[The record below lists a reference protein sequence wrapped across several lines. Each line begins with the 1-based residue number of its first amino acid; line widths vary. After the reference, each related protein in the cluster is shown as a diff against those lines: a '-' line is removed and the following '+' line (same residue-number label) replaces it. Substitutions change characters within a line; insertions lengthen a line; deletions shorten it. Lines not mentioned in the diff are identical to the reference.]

1 MVTFQLATDRPIA
14 VRIGLAV
21 AALVFL
27 MLAVSLVN
35 LYGLR
40 GMVRAVDSASHSA
53 EILASVNGATG
64 RVENFIATRDQESLS
79 QAEGMVA
86 AAIAGLSAIPVAE
99 AQSLKGSLERLAAA
113 IATLRAAS
121 LAMEGETENM
131 TAHYGRMREA
141 TLLVEQGIAD
151 GLKGVESRA
160 VEHAAQAGNIESAH
174 RILDTLRN
182 GERIITANVARV
194 LVTGDGAAATAARS
208 AGAALQ
214 PVVEQLRELMGA
226 PQERETLDQLATAL
240 AAASRAVEHLGEAPK
255 LQGDEALRH
264 LAVVGDVVERLET
277 MLADVEGQVAHDA
290 SDIQAATGLLHN
302 AAALSKRFAERVATL
317 EAQTLSFR
325 LSPSAEIASSV
336 GAILD
341 ELSRLSRVLPSSV
354 GLQAKATPLTVSDQI
369 AGYRAAFARFHQ
381 ASNALGG
388 ARDQVRNEAR
398 SAGLLVARFAGQAR
412 SDAVIHNDRSM
423 LATILAGTVAILL
436 AGAIAWST
444 SRFVA
449 QPIVALASVMRRL
462 AAGDLNAEIASA
474 GRGDEIGIMT
484 RAVRVFQ
491 ENALRIRVLEAEAEA
506 ERQQVQ
512 ASLERMVAERTDT
525 LHQQTEVL
533 EAQAVELIQ
542 ARNQAETANQAKSD
556 FVATVSH
563 ELRTPLTL
571 ILAPLEQLSA
581 ATTPPVDWRVQIERA
596 QRNAL
601 RLMNRVN
608 DILDFSK
615 AEAGK
620 FELCPTPIDLN
631 TVVGV
636 LAEDAAMVAEG
647 KGCTLTASIDPAL
660 GTVFL
665 DPRHFEKIL
674 LNLVSNAIKFTPA
687 GGTVHLAVTP
697 MDGER
702 FELAV
707 QDSGIG
713 IAPDKLPLLFQRF
726 SQIDNSATRHYSGT
740 GIGLALVKDLAEL
753 MGGEVGVNSES
764 GRGSCFFVRLPLGV
778 EQHTVPTE
786 ASPMHERSSP
796 STTNTIEQRHLRF
809 DDGRQGSH
817 NDRASTPG
825 TDDEQHPEHA
835 LRSKVLVVDD
845 SPEMLSYLSELL
857 HDDYTVATATDGEQA
872 WALLQLRPIDVV
884 VSDVMMPKLD
894 GFGLTARIKASAG
907 FAHLPVILVTA
918 RGGSEACVSGLE
930 SGADDYIAKP
940 FSPLELKARVR
951 AALRMSQVQTEL
963 HAKSRQAGMAEI
975 ATTVLHNVGNVLNSV
990 NVSAELVSSQMR
1002 SSKAQGLGKV
1012 AQLMSEHVHDLSDFL
1027 TNDHK
1032 GKMLPDYLLKLA
1044 KVVTE
1049 EQEGIIEELGQLTKG
1064 IDHIKT
1070 IVAAQQSY
1078 AVAVSIVETV
1088 PVAALI
1094 DDALR
1099 MSAGLLARR
1108 EVTVV
1113 KDLADLPLL
1122 PLDRHRVLLILVNLI
1137 NNAKQALDSV
1147 VDRSPCVTFSAFLAD
1162 GALRIT
1168 VADNG
1173 NGIEPEHLKRIFSH
1187 GFTTRKDGHGF
1198 GLHSCALAAQEMGGS
1213 LTVHSDGAGQGATF
1227 TLDIPLDASLSQR
1240 STPNRHVQ
1248 PVDDMPATHE

>member
-1 MVTFQLATDRPIA
+1 MLTFKSSTDRPIA

-27 MLAVSLVN
+27 MLVVSLVN

-86 AAIAGLSAIPVAE
+86 TAIAGLSAIPVAE

-113 IATLRAAS
+113 IAALRAAT
-121 LAMEGETENM
+121 LTMDGETENM

-141 TLLVEQGIAD
+141 TILVEQGIAD
-151 GLKGVESRA
+151 GLKGIDARA
-160 VEHAAQAGNIESAH
+160 AEHEARVSNIESAH
-174 RILDTLRN
+174 RILDILRD
-182 GERIITANVARV
+182 GERIIIVNVAKM
-194 LVTGDGAAATAARS
+194 LVSGDGAAVTAARN
-208 AGAALQ
+208 ACAALP
-214 PVVEQLRELMGA
+214 PVVEQLRELMEA
-226 PQERETLDQLATAL
+226 PQERETLDQLATAV
-240 AAASRAVEHLGEAPK
+240 AAVSKAVEHLGETPK
-255 LQGDEALRH
+255 LRGDEALRH
-264 LAVVGDVVERLET
+264 LAAVEDLVESLDV
-277 MLADVEGQVAHDA
+277 MLSEVDEHVSRDEN
-290 SDIQAATGLLHN
+290 DIQAATGLLHN

-325 LSPSAEIASSV
+325 LSPSAEVAGSV
-336 GAILD
+336 GEILD
-341 ELSRLSRVLPSSV
+341 ELSRLARVLPSSV

-369 AGYRAAFARFHQ
+369 AGYRAAFARFNQ
-381 ASNALGG
+381 ASNALSG

-412 SDAVIHNDRSM
+412 SDALIHNDRGM
-423 LATILAGTVAILL
+423 LATIVAGTVAILL

-444 SRFVA
+444 SRFIA

-462 AAGDLNAEIASA
+462 AAGDLNAKIASA
-474 GRGDEIGIMT
+474 ERGDEIGIMT

-512 ASLERMVAERTDT
+512 ASLERMVAERTDA
-525 LHQQTEVL
+525 LHHQTEVL
-533 EAQAVELIQ
+533 EAQAIELIQ

-581 ATTPPVDWRVQIERA
+581 ATTPPADWHVQVDRA

-620 FELCPTPIDLN
+620 FELCPMPVDLN
-631 TVVGV
+631 KTVGV

-647 KGCTLTASIDPAL
+647 KGCTLTCSIDPAL

-687 GGTVHLAVTP
+687 GGTVHLTVTAL
-697 MDGER
+697 DGER
-702 FELAV
+702 FEFAV

-740 GIGLALVKDLAEL
+740 GIGLALVKDLVEL
-753 MGGEVGVNSES
+753 MGGEVGVNSEP
-764 GRGSCFFVRLPLGV
+764 GQGSCFFVRLPLGA
-778 EQHTVPTE
+778 EQNTVPTE
-786 ASPMHERSSP
+786 VSNMFERSSP
-796 STTNTIEQRHLRF
+796 STASTTEQRHLRF
-809 DDGRQGSH
+809 DDGRLGIR
-817 NDRASTPG
+817 NDRAPMEEA
-825 TDDEQHPEHA
+825 DEQHPEHA

-845 SPEMLSYLSELL
+845 SPEMLGYLSELL
-857 HDDYTVATATDGEQA
+857 RDDYSVATATDGEQA
-872 WALLQLRPIDVV
+872 WALLQRRPIDVV

-894 GFGLTARIKASAG
+894 GFGLTARIKGSPG

-951 AALRMSQVQTEL
+951 AVLRMSQVQTEL
-963 HAKSRQAGMAEI
+963 NAKSRQAGMAEI

-1002 SSKAQGLGKV
+1002 TSKAQGLGKV
-1012 AQLMSEHVHDLSDFL
+1012 AQMMNEHVHDLSDFL
-1027 TNDHK
+1027 TKDHK

-1044 KVVTE
+1044 KVVAQ
-1049 EQEGIIEELGQLTKG
+1049 EQQGIIEELGQLTKG

-1088 PVAALI
+1088 PVAELI

-1099 MSAGLLARR
+1099 MSAGLLARQ

-1113 KDLADLPLL
+1113 KDIADLPLL
-1122 PLDRHRVLLILVNLI
+1122 PLDRHRMLLILVNLI
-1137 NNAKQALDSV
+1137 NNAKQALDGV
-1147 VDRSPCVTFSAFLAD
+1147 IDRSRCVTFSASLAD
-1162 GALRIT
+1162 GAVLRIT

-1173 NGIEPEHLKRIFSH
+1173 NGIAPEHLARIFSH

-1227 TLDIPLDASLSQR
+1227 ILDIPLDAPLSKR
-1240 STPNRHVQ
+1240 
-1248 PVDDMPATHE
+1248 

>member
-1 MVTFQLATDRPIA
+1 MLIFRSAGDRPIA

-86 AAIAGLSAIPVAE
+86 TAIAGLNAIPVVE

-113 IATLRAAS
+113 IAALRMATLT
-121 LAMEGETENM
+121 MDGETENM
-131 TAHYGRMREA
+131 TAHHGRMREA
-141 TLLVEQGIAD
+141 TILVEQGIAD
-151 GLKGVESRA
+151 GLKEVDSRA
-160 VEHAAQAGNIESAH
+160 ADHEARVDNIESAH
-174 RILDTLRN
+174 RILDILRN
-182 GERIITANVARV
+182 GEGIITANVAKM
-194 LVTGDGAAATAARS
+194 LVTGDKAAATGARN
-208 AGAALQ
+208 ACAALA
-214 PVVEQLRELMGA
+214 PVVEQLREAMA
-226 PQERETLDQLATAL
+226 SPQEVQALDQLAVAVAAVSL
-240 AAASRAVEHLGEAPK
+240 AVGHLDEAPK
-255 LQGDEALRH
+255 LRGGEALRH
-264 LAVVGDVVERLET
+264 LAEIGDVTERLDA
-277 MLADVEGQVAHDA
+277 MLAGVDEHVAHDA

-325 LSPSAEIASSV
+325 LSPSAEVASSV
-336 GAILD
+336 GDILD

-354 GLQAKATPLTVSDQI
+354 GLKAEARPLTVSDQI

-381 ASNALGG
+381 ASNALSD

-398 SAGLLVARFAGQAR
+398 SAGLLVARFAGEAR
-412 SDAVIHNDRSM
+412 SAALIHNDRGM

-444 SRFVA
+444 SRFIA

-484 RAVRVFQ
+484 SAVRVFQ
-491 ENALRIRVLEAEAEA
+491 ENAQRIQVLEAEAEA

-581 ATTPPVDWRVQIERA
+581 ATTPPADWHVQIDRA

-620 FELCPTPIDLN
+620 FELCPAPIDLN
-631 TVVGV
+631 RTVGV
-636 LAEDAAMVAEG
+636 LAEDAAMVAQG
-647 KGCTLTASIDPAL
+647 KGCTLTSSIDPSL

-687 GGTVHLAVTP
+687 GGTVHLAVTAL
-697 MDGER
+697 DGER
-702 FELAV
+702 FEFAV
-707 QDSGIG
+707 HDSGIG
-713 IAPDKLPLLFQRF
+713 IAADKLPLLFQRF

-753 MGGEVGVNSES
+753 MGGEVGVNSEP
-764 GRGSCFFVRLPLGV
+764 GRGSCFFVRLPLGT
-778 EQHTVPTE
+778 EPNAVPTE
-786 ASPMHERSSP
+786 TNDSHERSSP
-796 STTNTIEQRHLRF
+796 STTTTAEQRHLRF
-809 DDGRQGSH
+809 DDGHPGSLS
-817 NDRASTPG
+817 DRVWTEG
-825 TDDEQHPEHA
+825 EGDEQRPEHA
-835 LRSKVLVVDD
+835 LQSSVLVVDD

-857 HDDYTVATATDGEQA
+857 RADYNVATAVDGEQA
-872 WALLQLRPIDVV
+872 WALLQRRPIDVV

-907 FAHLPVILVTA
+907 FAHLPVILLTA

-940 FSPLELKARVR
+940 FSPLELQARIR
-951 AALRMSQVQTEL
+951 AVLRMSQVQAEL
-963 HAKSRQAGMAEI
+963 NAKSRQAGMAEI

-990 NVSAELVSSQMR
+990 NVSAELVSSLMR
-1002 SSKAQGLGKV
+1002 GSKAQGLGKV
-1012 AQLMSEHVHDLSDFL
+1012 AQLMNDHVHDLSDFL
-1027 TNDHK
+1027 TRDHK
-1032 GKMLPDYLLKLA
+1032 GKMLPSYLLKLA
-1044 KVVTE
+1044 EVVTA
-1049 EQEGIIEELGQLTKG
+1049 EQQGIIEELGQLTKG
-1064 IDHIKT
+1064 IDHIKN

-1078 AVAVSIVETV
+1078 AVAVSIVETMPV
-1088 PVAALI
+1088 PELI

-1099 MSAGLLARR
+1099 MSAGSLARQ

-1113 KDLADLPLL
+1113 KEIAELPLL
-1122 PLDRHRVLLILVNLI
+1122 SLDRHRMLLILVNLI
-1137 NNAKQALDSV
+1137 TNARQALNGV
-1147 VDRSPCVTFSAFLAD
+1147 IGRSPRITFSAFIAD
-1162 GALRIT
+1162 GPALRIT

-1173 NGIEPEHLKRIFSH
+1173 NGITPEHLTRIFSH

-1198 GLHSCALAAQEMGGS
+1198 GLHSCALAAREMGGS
-1213 LTVHSDGAGQGATF
+1213 LIVQSDGAGQGATF
-1227 TLDIPLDASLSQR
+1227 ILDIPLDAPPDKR
-1240 STPNRHVQ
+1240 
-1248 PVDDMPATHE
+1248 

>member
-1 MVTFQLATDRPIA
+1 MLTFKPATDRPIA

-40 GMVRAVDSASHSA
+40 SMVRAVDSASHSA
-53 EILASVNGATG
+53 EILASVNGATE

-86 AAIAGLSAIPVAE
+86 TAIAGLTAIPAAE
-99 AQSLKGSLERLAAA
+99 AQSLKGSLERLDGA
-113 IATLRAAS
+113 IGALRAAT
-121 LAMEGETENM
+121 LTMDGETENM

-141 TLLVEQGIAD
+141 TILVEQGIAD
-151 GLKGVESRA
+151 GLKGLDSRA
-160 VEHAAQAGNIESAH
+160 AEHEARVSNIESAH
-174 RILDTLRN
+174 RILDILRN
-182 GERIITANVARV
+182 GERIITTNVLKI
-194 LVTGDGAAATAARS
+194 LVTGDDAAATEARNAS
-208 AGAALQ
+208 AALS
-214 PVVEQLRELMGA
+214 PVVEQLREVMET
-226 PQERETLDQLATAL
+226 PQQRESLDQLATAV
-240 AAASRAVEHLGEAPK
+240 AASSMALEHLGQAPK
-255 LQGDEALRH
+255 RQGGEALRQ
-264 LAVVGDVVERLET
+264 LAAVEEVVERLEA
-277 MLADVEGQVAHDA
+277 LLGDLDRHIAHDA

-325 LSPSAEIASSV
+325 LSPSTEIADAV
-336 GAILD
+336 GNILS
-341 ELSRLSRVLPSSV
+341 ELSRLARVLPSSV

-381 ASNALGG
+381 ASNALSG

-412 SDAVIHNDRSM
+412 SDALVHNDRGM
-423 LATILAGTVAILL
+423 LATIIAGTVAILL

-581 ATTPPVDWRVQIERA
+581 APIPPADWRVQIDRA

-601 RLMNRVN
+601 RLMSRVN

-620 FELCPTPIDLN
+620 FELFPTAIDLSKA
-631 TVVGV
+631 VGV

-647 KGCTLTASIDPAL
+647 KGCTLTCSIDPAL

-697 MDGER
+697 IDGER

-740 GIGLALVKDLAEL
+740 GIGLALVKNLAEL
-753 MGGEVGVNSES
+753 MGGEVGVNSEL
-764 GRGSCFFVRLPLGV
+764 GRGSCFFVRLPLGAG
-778 EQHTVPTE
+778 QNTVPIE
-786 ASPMHERSSP
+786 ANTMMHERSSP
-796 STTNTIEQRHLRF
+796 STAEQRHLRF
-809 DDGRQGSH
+809 DDGRQGGRG
-817 NDRASTPG
+817 DQASTQG
-825 TDDEQHPEHA
+825 ADDEPHPEHA
-835 LRSKVLVVDD
+835 LRSRVLVVDD

-857 HDDYTVATATDGEQA
+857 QNDYIVATAADGEQA
-872 WALLQLRPIDVV
+872 WALLQCRPIDVV
-884 VSDVMMPKLD
+884 VSDVMMPQLD

-907 FAHLPVILVTA
+907 FAHLPVILLTA
-918 RGGSEACVSGLE
+918 RGGSDACVSGLE

-1002 SSKAQGLGKV
+1002 ASKAQGLGKV
-1012 AQLMSEHVHDLSDFL
+1012 AQLMNEHVNDLSDFL
-1027 TNDHK
+1027 TTDHK
-1032 GKMLPDYLLKLA
+1032 GKMLPDYLLNLA
-1044 KVVTE
+1044 KVVTT
-1049 EQEGIIEELGQLTKG
+1049 EQQNIIEELGRLTKG

-1078 AVAVSIVETV
+1078 AVNVSVVETV
-1088 PVAALI
+1088 PVPELI

-1099 MSAGLLARR
+1099 MSAGSLARQ

-1113 KDLADLPLL
+1113 KEIADLPLL
-1122 PLDRHRVLLILVNLI
+1122 SLDRHRVLLILVNLI
-1137 NNAKQALDSV
+1137 SNAKQALDGV
-1147 VDRSPCVTFSAFLAD
+1147 LDRSPSITFGASLAE
-1162 GALRIT
+1162 GPVLRIT

-1173 NGIEPEHLKRIFSH
+1173 NGITPEHLARIFSH
-1187 GFTTRKDGHGF
+1187 GFTTRQDGHGF

-1227 TLDIPLDASLSQR
+1227 TLDIPLDACAAQAMN
-1240 STPNRHVQ
+1240 TE
-1248 PVDDMPATHE
+1248 PAHPIGRR

>member
-1 MVTFQLATDRPIA
+1 MLTFRLSTDRPIA

-27 MLAVSLVN
+27 MLVVSLVN

-86 AAIAGLSAIPVAE
+86 TAIAGLTAIPVAE

-113 IATLRAAS
+113 IAALRAAT
-121 LAMEGETENM
+121 LTMDGETKNM

-141 TLLVEQGIAD
+141 TILVEQGIAD
-151 GLKGVESRA
+151 GLKGIDSRA
-160 VEHAAQAGNIESAH
+160 AEHEARVSRIESAH
-174 RILDTLRN
+174 RILDILRD
-182 GERIITANVARV
+182 GERIIIANVAKM
-194 LVTGDGAAATAARS
+194 LVSGDGAAFTAARNTC
-208 AGAALQ
+208 AALP
-214 PVVEQLRELMGA
+214 PVVEQLRELMEA
-226 PQERETLDQLATAL
+226 PQERETLDQLATAV
-240 AAASRAVEHLGEAPK
+240 AAVSQAVEHFGEAPK
-255 LQGDEALRH
+255 LWGDVALRH
-264 LAVVGDVVERLET
+264 LAAVEDVIERLDAILGEVDE
-277 MLADVEGQVAHDA
+277 DVSRDA
-290 SDIQAATGLLHN
+290 NDIQAATGLLHN

-317 EAQTLSFR
+317 EAQTLLFR
-325 LSPSAEIASSV
+325 LSPSAEVAGSV
-336 GAILD
+336 GEILD

-354 GLQAKATPLTVSDQI
+354 SLQAKAIPLTVSDQI

-381 ASNALGG
+381 ASNALSG

-412 SDAVIHNDRSM
+412 SGALVHNDRGM
-423 LATILAGTVAILL
+423 LATIVAGTVAILL

-462 AAGDLNAEIASA
+462 AAGDLNAEIARA

-512 ASLERMVAERTDT
+512 ASLERMVAERTDA

-533 EAQAVELIQ
+533 EAQAIELIQ

-581 ATTPPVDWRVQIERA
+581 ATIPPADWHVQVDRA

-631 TVVGV
+631 KVVGV

-647 KGCTLTASIDPAL
+647 KGCTLTCSIDPAL

-687 GGTVHLAVTP
+687 GGTVHLAVTAL
-697 MDGER
+697 DGER

-740 GIGLALVKDLAEL
+740 GIGLALVKDLVEL
-753 MGGEVGVNSES
+753 MGGEVGVNSEP
-764 GRGSCFFVRLPLGV
+764 GQGSCFFVRLPLGT
-778 EQHTVPTE
+778 EQDTVPTE
-786 ASPMHERSSP
+786 TSDMHERSSP
-796 STTNTIEQRHLRF
+796 STASTTEQRHLCF
-809 DDGRQGSH
+809 DDGRLGSR
-817 NDRASTPG
+817 NDQASTQG
-825 TDDEQHPEHA
+825 ADDEQHPEHA

-845 SPEMLSYLSELL
+845 SPEMLGYLSELL
-857 HDDYTVATATDGEQA
+857 RDDYSVATAVDGEQA
-872 WALLQLRPIDVV
+872 WALLQRRPIDVV

-930 SGADDYIAKP
+930 SGADDYVAKP
-940 FSPLELKARVR
+940 FSPLELKARIR

-963 HAKSRQAGMAEI
+963 NAKSRQAGMAEI

-1002 SSKAQGLGKV
+1002 TSKAQGLGKV
-1012 AQLMSEHVHDLSDFL
+1012 AQLLSEHVHDLSDFL
-1027 TNDHK
+1027 TRDHK

-1044 KVVTE
+1044 KVVTA
-1049 EQEGIIEELGQLTKG
+1049 EQQGIIEELGQLTKG

-1088 PVAALI
+1088 PVAELI

-1099 MSAGLLARR
+1099 MSAGLLTRE

-1113 KDLADLPLL
+1113 KDIDDLPLL
-1122 PLDRHRVLLILVNLI
+1122 PLDRHRMLLILVNLI
-1137 NNAKQALDSV
+1137 NNAKQALDGV
-1147 VDRSPCVTFSAFLAD
+1147 IDRSRCVTFSASLAD
-1162 GALRIT
+1162 GAVLRIA

-1173 NGIEPEHLKRIFSH
+1173 NGIAPEHLALIFSH

-1213 LTVHSDGAGQGATF
+1213 LSVRSDGVGQGATF
-1227 TLDIPLDASLSQR
+1227 ILDIPLDAPLSKR
-1240 STPNRHVQ
+1240 
-1248 PVDDMPATHE
+1248 

>member
-1 MVTFQLATDRPIA
+1 MLTFKPTTDRPIA

-27 MLAVSLVN
+27 MLTVSLVN

-86 AAIAGLSAIPVAE
+86 TAIAGLTAIPVAE

-113 IATLRAAS
+113 IATLGAAS
-121 LAMEGETENM
+121 LAMDGETENM

-141 TLLVEQGIAD
+141 TILVEQGIAD
-151 GLKGVESRA
+151 GLKGLDSRA
-160 VEHAAQAGNIESAH
+160 DDHEARVSNIESAH
-174 RILDTLRN
+174 RILDILRN
-182 GERIITANVARV
+182 GERIITANVAKM
-194 LVTGDGAAATAARS
+194 LASGDEASATAARN
-208 AGAALQ
+208 ACAALQ
-214 PVVEQLRELMGA
+214 PVVEQLREVMGA
-226 PQERETLDQLATAL
+226 PQEREALEQLATAL
-240 AAASRAVEHLGEAPK
+240 AAASLSVEHLGEAPK
-255 LQGDEALRH
+255 LRGGEALRH
-264 LAVVGDVVERLET
+264 LAAVGDMAERLEI
-277 MLADVEGQVAHDA
+277 MLGDTDGQVAHDA
-290 SDIQAATGLLHN
+290 SDIQAATGLLQN

-325 LSPSAEIASSV
+325 LSPSAEIANSV

-341 ELSRLSRVLPSSV
+341 ELSRLSRVLPSSA
-354 GLQAKATPLTVSDQI
+354 GLQSRATSLTVTDQI

-381 ASNALGG
+381 ASNALSG

-398 SAGLLVARFAGQAR
+398 SAGLLVARFAGEAR
-412 SDAVIHNDRSM
+412 SDALVHNDRGM
-423 LATILAGTVAILL
+423 LATIVAGTVAILL

-462 AAGDLNAEIASA
+462 AAGDLNAEIARA

-525 LHQQTEVL
+525 LHHQTEVL
-533 EAQAVELIQ
+533 EAQAIELIQ

-581 ATTPPVDWRVQIERA
+581 AAIPPADWHAQVERA

-620 FELCPTPIDLN
+620 FELCPAPIDLN
-631 TVVGV
+631 KMVGV

-647 KGCTLTASIDPAL
+647 KGCTLTCSIDPAL

-687 GGTVHLAVTP
+687 GGTVHLTVTP
-697 MDGER
+697 LDGER

-740 GIGLALVKDLAEL
+740 GIGLALVKDLVEL
-753 MGGEVGVNSES
+753 MGGEVGVNSEP
-764 GRGSCFFVRLPLGV
+764 GRGSCFFVRLPLGA
-778 EQHTVPTE
+778 EQNILPAE
-786 ASPMHERSSP
+786 ASTMHERSSL
-796 STTNTIEQRHLRF
+796 STASTAEQRHLRF
-809 DDGRQGSH
+809 DDGRHGSGD
-817 NDRASTPG
+817 DRASMEVPDG
-825 TDDEQHPEHA
+825 QHPERASHS
-835 LRSKVLVVDD
+835 RVLVVDD
-845 SPEMLSYLSELL
+845 SPEMLSYLGELL
-857 HDDYTVATATDGEQA
+857 QNDYIVATATDGEQA
-872 WALLQLRPIDVV
+872 WALLQRRPIDVV
-884 VSDVMMPKLD
+884 LSDVMMPKLD

-907 FAHLPVILVTA
+907 FAHLPVILLTA
-918 RGGSEACVSGLE
+918 RGGAEACVSGLE

-940 FSPLELKARVR
+940 FSPLELKARIR
-951 AALRMSQVQTEL
+951 AALRMSQVQAEL
-963 HAKSRQAGMAEI
+963 QAKSRQAGMAEI

-990 NVSAELVSSQMR
+990 NVSAELVSSLMR
-1002 SSKAQGLGKV
+1002 TSKAQGLGKV
-1012 AQLMSEHVHDLSDFL
+1012 AQLMNEHIHDLSDFL
-1027 TNDHK
+1027 TKDHK
-1032 GKMLPDYLLKLA
+1032 GKMLPDYLRKLA
-1044 KVVTE
+1044 EVVTA
-1049 EQEGIIEELGQLTKG
+1049 EQQGIIEELGQLTKG

-1078 AVAVSIVETV
+1078 AVAVSVVETV
-1088 PVAALI
+1088 PVAELI

-1099 MSAGLLARR
+1099 MSAGSLERQGVA
-1108 EVTVV
+1108 VV
-1113 KDLADLPLL
+1113 KEVADLPLL
-1122 PLDRHRVLLILVNLI
+1122 SLDRHRMLLILVNLI
-1137 NNAKQALDSV
+1137 RNAKQALGGV
-1147 VDRSPCVTFSAFLAD
+1147 IDRSPCITFSAALTD
-1162 GALRIT
+1162 GPVLRIT

-1173 NGIEPEHLKRIFSH
+1173 NGIAPEHLTRIFSH

-1213 LTVHSDGAGQGATF
+1213 LSVHSDGTGQGATF
-1227 TLDIPLDASLSQR
+1227 TLDVPLDAPLGK
-1240 STPNRHVQ
+1240 
-1248 PVDDMPATHE
+1248 

>member
-1 MVTFQLATDRPIA
+1 MLTFKSSTDRPIA

-27 MLAVSLVN
+27 MLVVSLVN

-86 AAIAGLSAIPVAE
+86 TAIAGLTAIAVEE

-113 IATLRAAS
+113 IAALRAAT
-121 LAMEGETENM
+121 LTMDGETENM

-141 TLLVEQGIAD
+141 TILVEQGIAD
-151 GLKGVESRA
+151 GLKGIDSRA
-160 VEHAAQAGNIESAH
+160 AEHEARVSRIETAH
-174 RILDTLRN
+174 RILDILRD
-182 GERIITANVARV
+182 GERIIIANVAKM
-194 LVTGDGAAATAARS
+194 LVSGDGAAFTAARNTC
-208 AGAALQ
+208 AALP
-214 PVVEQLRELMGA
+214 PVIEQLRELMEA
-226 PQERETLDQLATAL
+226 PQERETLDQLATAV
-240 AAASRAVEHLGEAPK
+240 AAVSQAVEHFGEAPK
-255 LQGDEALRH
+255 LWGDEALRH
-264 LAVVGDVVERLET
+264 LAAVEDVVERLDA
-277 MLADVEGQVAHDA
+277 MLGEVDEDVSRDA
-290 SDIQAATGLLHN
+290 NDIQAATGLLHN

-325 LSPSAEIASSV
+325 LSPSAEVAGSI
-336 GAILD
+336 GEILD

-354 GLQAKATPLTVSDQI
+354 GLQAKAIPLTVSDQI

-381 ASNALGG
+381 ASNALSG

-412 SDAVIHNDRSM
+412 SGALIHNDRGM
-423 LATILAGTVAILL
+423 FATIVAGTVAILL

-542 ARNQAETANQAKSD
+542 ARNQAEAANQAKSD

-581 ATTPPVDWRVQIERA
+581 ATIPPADWHVQVDRA

-631 TVVGV
+631 KLVGV

-647 KGCTLTASIDPAL
+647 KGCTLTCSIDPAL

-687 GGTVHLAVTP
+687 GGTVHLAVTAL
-697 MDGER
+697 DGER

-707 QDSGIG
+707 HDSGIG

-740 GIGLALVKDLAEL
+740 GIGLALVKDLVEL
-753 MGGEVGVNSES
+753 MGGEVGVNSEP
-764 GRGSCFFVRLPLGV
+764 GQGSCFFVRLPLGT
-778 EQHTVPTE
+778 EQSTVPTE
-786 ASPMHERSSP
+786 ASNMHELTSP
-796 STTNTIEQRHLRF
+796 STTSTTEQRHLRF
-809 DDGRQGSH
+809 DDGRLGIR
-817 NDRASTPG
+817 NDRAPMEEA
-825 TDDEQHPEHA
+825 DEQHPEHA

-845 SPEMLSYLSELL
+845 SPEMLGYLSELL
-857 HDDYTVATATDGEQA
+857 HDDYSVATAVDGEQA
-872 WALLQLRPIDVV
+872 WAVLQRRPIDVV

-1002 SSKAQGLGKV
+1002 TSKAQGLGKV
-1012 AQLMSEHVHDLSDFL
+1012 AQLLSEHVHDLSDFL
-1027 TNDHK
+1027 TRDHK

-1044 KVVTE
+1044 KMVTA
-1049 EQEGIIEELGQLTKG
+1049 EQQGIIEELGQLTKG

-1088 PVAALI
+1088 PVAELI

-1099 MSAGLLARR
+1099 MSAGLLARE

-1113 KDLADLPLL
+1113 KEIDDLPLL
-1122 PLDRHRVLLILVNLI
+1122 PLDRHRMLLILVNLI
-1137 NNAKQALDSV
+1137 NNAKQALDGV
-1147 VDRSPCVTFSAFLAD
+1147 IDRSRCVTFGASLAD
-1162 GALRIT
+1162 GAVLRIT

-1173 NGIEPEHLKRIFSH
+1173 NGIAPEHLTLIFSH

-1213 LTVHSDGAGQGATF
+1213 LSVRSDGVGQGATF
-1227 TLDIPLDASLSQR
+1227 TLDIPLDAPLSKR
-1240 STPNRHVQ
+1240 
-1248 PVDDMPATHE
+1248 

>member
-1 MVTFQLATDRPIA
+1 MLTFRPTTDRPIA

-40 GMVRAVDSASHSA
+40 GMVRSVDSASHSA
-53 EILASVNGATG
+53 EILASVNGATE

-86 AAIAGLSAIPVAE
+86 TAIAGLTAIAVAE
-99 AQSLKGSLERLAAA
+99 AQSLKGGLDRLAAA
-113 IATLRAAS
+113 IAALRAAT
-121 LAMEGETENM
+121 LTMDGETENM

-141 TLLVEQGIAD
+141 TILVEQGIAD
-151 GLKGVESRA
+151 GLKGLDARTA
-160 VEHAAQAGNIESAH
+160 EHQAQVSNIEGAH
-174 RILDTLRN
+174 RILDILRN
-182 GERIITANVARV
+182 GERIIIANVAKM
-194 LVTGDGAAATAARS
+194 LVTGDGAAAARN
-208 AGAALQ
+208 ACAALP
-214 PVVEQLRELMGA
+214 PVVEQLREVMGE
-226 PQERETLDQLATAL
+226 PQEREPLDQLATAVV
-240 AAASRAVEHLGEAPK
+240 ATCVTVEHLGEAPK
-255 LQGDEALRH
+255 LRGGEALRQ
-264 LAVVGDVVERLET
+264 LAVVGDVVEHLEA
-277 MLADVEGQVAHDA
+277 MLSEVDGRVAHDA
-290 SDIQAATGLLHN
+290 SDIHAATGLLHN

-325 LSPSAEIASSV
+325 LSPSAEVASSV
-336 GAILD
+336 GHILD
-341 ELSRLSRVLPSSV
+341 ELSRLARVLPSSV
-354 GLQAKATPLTVSDQI
+354 GPQAKATPLTVSDQI

-381 ASNALGG
+381 ASNALSD
-388 ARDQVRNEAR
+388 ARDQVRDEAR
-398 SAGLLVARFAGQAR
+398 SAGQLVARFAGEAR
-412 SDAVIHNDRSM
+412 SDALVHNDRGM
-423 LATILAGTVAILL
+423 LATIIAGTVAILL

-444 SRFVA
+444 SRFIA

-581 ATTPPVDWRVQIERA
+581 ATIPPADWHVQIDRA

-620 FELCPTPIDLN
+620 FEVCPAPIDLN
-631 TVVGV
+631 KMVGV

-647 KGCTLTASIDPAL
+647 KGCTLTSSIDPAL

-674 LNLVSNAIKFTPA
+674 LNLVSNAIKFTSA
-687 GGTVHLAVTP
+687 GGTVHLAVTLI
-697 MDGER
+697 DGER

-753 MGGEVGVNSES
+753 MGGEVGVNSEP
-764 GRGSCFFVRLPLGV
+764 GRGSCFFVRLPLGA
-778 EQHTVPTE
+778 EQNTVPSE
-786 ASPMHERSSP
+786 ASNMQERSSS
-796 STTNTIEQRHLRF
+796 STTSTIEQRHLRF
-809 DDGRQGSH
+809 DDGHQGSR
-817 NDRASTPG
+817 NDQVVTQGAG
-825 TDDEQHPEHA
+825 DEQHPEHA
-835 LRSKVLVVDD
+835 LRSRVLVVDD
-845 SPEMLSYLSELL
+845 SPEMLSYLRELL
-857 HDDYTVATATDGEQA
+857 QNDYIVATAVDGEQA
-872 WALLQLRPIDVV
+872 WALLQRRPIDVV

-940 FSPLELKARVR
+940 FSPLELMARVR
-951 AALRMSQVQTEL
+951 AALRMSHVQTEL

-990 NVSAELVSSQMR
+990 NVSAELVSSLMR
-1002 SSKAQGLGKV
+1002 TSKAQGLGKV
-1012 AQLMSEHVHDLSDFL
+1012 AQMMNEHVHDLSDFL
-1027 TNDHK
+1027 TTDHK
-1032 GKMLPDYLLKLA
+1032 GKMLPGYLLKLA
-1044 KVVTE
+1044 EVVAI
-1049 EQEGIIEELGQLTKG
+1049 EQQGIIEELGQLTKG

-1088 PVAALI
+1088 PVPELI

-1099 MSAGLLARR
+1099 MSAGSLARQ

-1113 KDLADLPLL
+1113 KDIADLPLL
-1122 PLDRHRVLLILVNLI
+1122 PLDRHRMLLILVNLI
-1137 NNAKQALDSV
+1137 RNAKQAMNGV
-1147 VDRSPCVTFSAFLAD
+1147 IDRSPCITFSALLAD
-1162 GALRIT
+1162 GPALRIT
-1168 VADNG
+1168 VTDNG
-1173 NGIEPEHLKRIFSH
+1173 NGIAPEHLARLFSH

-1227 TLDIPLDASLSQR
+1227 ILDVPLDGPQ
-1240 STPNRHVQ
+1240 TQ
-1248 PVDDMPATHE
+1248 

>member
-1 MVTFQLATDRPIA
+1 MLTFKPARDRPIA

-27 MLAVSLVN
+27 MLAVSVVN

-64 RVENFIATRDQESLS
+64 RVENFIATRDQESLL
-79 QAEGMVA
+79 QAEGLVA
-86 AAIAGLSAIPVAE
+86 TAIAGLTAIPQTE

-113 IATLRAAS
+113 ITALRAAT
-121 LAMEGETENM
+121 LTMDGETENM

-141 TLLVEQGIAD
+141 TVLIEQGVAD
-151 GLKGVESRA
+151 GLKGLDSRA
-160 VEHAAQAGNIESAH
+160 DDHETRRSNIESAH
-174 RILDTLRN
+174 RILDILRD
-182 GERIITANVARV
+182 GERIIITDVARM
-194 LVTGDGAAATAARS
+194 LASGDGTAATAARN
-208 AGAALQ
+208 ACAALP
-214 PVVEQLRELMGA
+214 PVVEQLRELMRT
-226 PQERETLDQLATAL
+226 PQESEALDRL
-240 AAASRAVEHLGEAPK
+240 AAAIAAASLAVEHLDEAPR
-255 LQGDEALRH
+255 LRGAEALRH
-264 LAVVGDVVERLET
+264 LAAVGDVVERLET
-277 MLADVEGQVAHDA
+277 MLGEVDERVSHDA
-290 SDIQAATGLLHN
+290 NDIQAATGLLHN
-302 AAALSKRFAERVATL
+302 AATLSKRFAERVATL

-325 LSPSAEIASSV
+325 LAPSAEVAGAV
-336 GAILD
+336 GNILD

-354 GLQAKATPLTVSDQI
+354 GQAKATSLTVSEQI

-381 ASNALGG
+381 ASNALSD

-398 SAGLLVARFAGQAR
+398 SAGLLVARFAGEAR
-412 SDAVIHNDRSM
+412 SDAQVHKDRGI
-423 LATILAGTVAILL
+423 LATVVAGAVAILL
-436 AGAIAWST
+436 AGAIAWSS

-462 AAGDLNAEIASA
+462 AAGDLNAEIANA

-525 LHQQTEVL
+525 LHQQTEML
-533 EAQAVELIQ
+533 EAQAIELIQ
-542 ARNQAETANQAKSD
+542 ARNQAEAANQAKSD

-581 ATTPPVDWRVQIERA
+581 ATTVPSDWRVQIDRA

-620 FELCPTPIDLN
+620 FDVCPAPIDLN
-631 TVVGV
+631 KAVGV
-636 LAEDAAMVAEG
+636 LAEDAAMVAES
-647 KGCTLTASIDPAL
+647 KGCTLTWSIDPAL
-660 GTVFL
+660 VTVYL

-687 GGTVHLAVTP
+687 GGTVHVAATALE
-697 MDGER
+697 GER

-707 QDSGIG
+707 HDSGIG
-713 IAPDKLPLLFQRF
+713 IAPDKLALLFQRF

-753 MGGEVGVNSES
+753 MGGEVGVNSEP
-764 GRGSCFFVRLPLGV
+764 GRGSCFFVRLPLGA
-778 EQHTVPTE
+778 EQNTVPSE
-786 ASPMHERSSP
+786 ASNEREPSS
-796 STTNTIEQRHLRF
+796 SSATTTTEQRHLRF
-809 DDGRQGSH
+809 DDGRHVSS
-817 NDRASTPG
+817 NDRAWAQG
-825 TDDEQHPEHA
+825 ADAEQSSEHA
-835 LRSKVLVVDD
+835 AQSRVLVVDD
-845 SPEMLSYLSELL
+845 SPEMLGYLSELL
-857 HDDYTVATATDGEQA
+857 HKDYFVATATDGEQA
-872 WALLQLRPIDVV
+872 WALLQHRPIDVIL
-884 VSDVMMPKLD
+884 SDVMMPKLD

-907 FAHLPVILVTA
+907 FAHLPVILLTA

-940 FSPLELKARVR
+940 FSPLELKARIR

-963 HAKSRQAGMAEI
+963 QAKSRQAGMAEI
-975 ATTVLHNVGNVLNSV
+975 ATAVLHNVGNVLNSV
-990 NVSAELVSSQMR
+990 NVSAETVSRQMR
-1002 SSKAQGLGKV
+1002 ASKAQGLGKV
-1012 AQLMSEHVHDLSDFL
+1012 AQLINEHADDLSDFL
-1027 TNDHK
+1027 TGDHK
-1032 GKMLPDYLLKLA
+1032 GKMLPGYLLKLA
-1044 KVVTE
+1044 EVVTA
-1049 EQEGIIEELGQLTKG
+1049 EQQGIIEELGQLTKG

-1070 IVAAQQSY
+1070 VVAAQQSH
-1078 AVAVSIVETV
+1078 AVAVSIVEAV
-1088 PVAALI
+1088 PVPELI

-1099 MSAGLLARR
+1099 MSAGSQEL
-1108 EVTVV
+1108 TVI
-1113 KDLADLPLL
+1113 KEITDLPLL
-1122 PLDRHRVLLILVNLI
+1122 LLDRHRVLLILVNLI
-1137 NNAKQALDSV
+1137 RNARQALESV
-1147 VDRSPCVTFSAFLAD
+1147 KDRSPSITFGAFLAD
-1162 GALRIT
+1162 GPVLRIT
-1168 VADNG
+1168 VTDNG
-1173 NGIEPEHLKRIFSH
+1173 NGIEPEYLKRIFTH

-1198 GLHSCALAAQEMGGS
+1198 GLHSCALAAQEMGGC
-1213 LTVHSDGAGQGATF
+1213 LTVHSDGGGQGATF
-1227 TLDIPLDASLSQR
+1227 TLDIPLEAPRDKG
-1240 STPNRHVQ
+1240 
-1248 PVDDMPATHE
+1248 

>member
-1 MVTFQLATDRPIA
+1 MLIFKSAGGRPIA

-86 AAIAGLSAIPVAE
+86 TAIAGLNAIPVVE

-113 IATLRAAS
+113 IAALRTATLT
-121 LAMEGETENM
+121 MDGETENM
-131 TAHYGRMREA
+131 TAHHGRMREA
-141 TLLVEQGIAD
+141 TILVEQGIAD
-151 GLKGVESRA
+151 GLKEVDSRA
-160 VEHAAQAGNIESAH
+160 ADHEARVDNIESAH
-174 RILDTLRN
+174 RILDILRN
-182 GERIITANVARV
+182 GEGIITANVANM
-194 LVTGDGAAATAARS
+194 LVTGDKAAATAARN
-208 AGAALQ
+208 ACAALA
-214 PVVEQLRELMGA
+214 PVVEQLREAMA
-226 PQERETLDQLATAL
+226 SPQEAQALDQLAAAVAAVSL
-240 AAASRAVEHLGEAPK
+240 AVGHLDEAPK
-255 LQGDEALRH
+255 LRGGEALRH
-264 LAVVGDVVERLET
+264 LAEIGDVTERLDA
-277 MLADVEGQVAHDA
+277 MLADVDEHVAHDA

-325 LSPSAEIASSV
+325 LSPSAEVASSV
-336 GAILD
+336 GDILD

-354 GLQAKATPLTVSDQI
+354 GLKAEARPLTVSDQI

-381 ASNALGG
+381 ASNALSD

-398 SAGLLVARFAGQAR
+398 SAGLLVARFAGEAR
-412 SDAVIHNDRSM
+412 SAALIHNDRGM

-444 SRFVA
+444 SRFIA

-484 RAVRVFQ
+484 SAVRVFQ
-491 ENALRIRVLEAEAEA
+491 ENAQRIQVLEAEAEA

-581 ATTPPVDWRVQIERA
+581 ATTPPADWHVQIDRA

-620 FELCPTPIDLN
+620 FELCPAPIDLN
-631 TVVGV
+631 RTVGV
-636 LAEDAAMVAEG
+636 LAEDAAMVAQG
-647 KGCTLTASIDPAL
+647 KGCTLTSSIDPSL

-687 GGTVHLAVTP
+687 GGTVHLAVTAL
-697 MDGER
+697 DGER
-702 FELAV
+702 FEFAV
-707 QDSGIG
+707 HDSGIG
-713 IAPDKLPLLFQRF
+713 IAADKLPLLFQRF

-753 MGGEVGVNSES
+753 MGGEVGVNSEP
-764 GRGSCFFVRLPLGV
+764 GRGSCFFVRLPLGT
-778 EQHTVPTE
+778 EPNTVPTE
-786 ASPMHERSSP
+786 TNDSHERSSP
-796 STTNTIEQRHLRF
+796 STTTTAEQRHLRF
-809 DDGRQGSH
+809 DDGHPGSRS
-817 NDRASTPG
+817 DRAWTEG
-825 TDDEQHPEHA
+825 EGDEQRPGHA
-835 LRSKVLVVDD
+835 LQSSVLVVDD

-857 HDDYTVATATDGEQA
+857 HADYNVATAVDGEQA
-872 WALLQLRPIDVV
+872 WALLQRRPIDVV

-907 FAHLPVILVTA
+907 FAHLPVILLTA

-940 FSPLELKARVR
+940 FSPLELQARIR
-951 AALRMSQVQTEL
+951 AVLRMSQVQAEL
-963 HAKSRQAGMAEI
+963 NAKSRQAGMAEI

-990 NVSAELVSSQMR
+990 NVSAELVSSLMR
-1002 SSKAQGLGKV
+1002 GSKAQGLGKV
-1012 AQLMSEHVHDLSDFL
+1012 AQLMNDHVHDLSDFL
-1027 TNDHK
+1027 TRDHK
-1032 GKMLPDYLLKLA
+1032 GKMLPSYLLKLA
-1044 KVVTE
+1044 EVVTA
-1049 EQEGIIEELGQLTKG
+1049 EQQGIIEELGQLTKG
-1064 IDHIKT
+1064 IDHIKN

-1078 AVAVSIVETV
+1078 AVAVSIVETMPV
-1088 PVAALI
+1088 PELI

-1099 MSAGLLARR
+1099 MSAGSLARQ

-1113 KDLADLPLL
+1113 KEIAELPLL
-1122 PLDRHRVLLILVNLI
+1122 SLDRHRMLLILVNLI
-1137 NNAKQALDSV
+1137 TNARQALSGV
-1147 VDRSPCVTFSAFLAD
+1147 IDRSPRITFSAFIAD
-1162 GALRIT
+1162 GPALRIT

-1173 NGIEPEHLKRIFSH
+1173 NGITPEHLTRIFSH

-1198 GLHSCALAAQEMGGS
+1198 GLHSCALAAREMGGS
-1213 LTVHSDGAGQGATF
+1213 LIVQSDGAGQGATF
-1227 TLDIPLDASLSQR
+1227 ILDIPLEAPPDKR
-1240 STPNRHVQ
+1240 
-1248 PVDDMPATHE
+1248 

>member
-1 MVTFQLATDRPIA
+1 MSVFKPARDRPIA

-21 AALVFL
+21 AALVLL
-27 MLAVSLVN
+27 MLTVSLVD

-40 GMVRAVDSASHSA
+40 GMERAVDSASHSA
-53 EILASVNGATG
+53 EILASVNAATG

-79 QAEGMVA
+79 QAEAMVA
-86 AAIAGLSAIPVAE
+86 TAIAGLTTIPAAE
-99 AQSLKGSLERLAAA
+99 AEPLKGSLGRLAEA
-113 IATLRAAS
+113 IATLRAAT
-121 LAMEGETENM
+121 LTMDGETENM
-131 TAHYGRMREA
+131 TDHYGRMREA
-141 TLLVEQGIAD
+141 TILVEQGIAD
-151 GLKGVESRA
+151 GLKGLDSRIA
-160 VEHAAQAGNIESAH
+160 DHEARVSNIESTH
-174 RILDTLRN
+174 RILDILRN
-182 GERIITANVARV
+182 GERIVIANVAKV
-194 LVTGDGAAATAARS
+194 LATGDEGAATVARN
-208 AGAALQ
+208 ACAALL
-214 PVVEQLRELMGA
+214 PVVEQLREVMGA
-226 PQERETLDQLATAL
+226 SQAGESLDQLAATV
-240 AAASRAVEHLGEAPK
+240 AAARLAVEHLGEAPR
-255 LQGDEALRH
+255 LRGSEALQH
-264 LAVVGDVVERLET
+264 LAAVEDTLERLEA
-277 MLADVEGQVAHDA
+277 MLGEASEHVAHDA
-290 SDIQAATGLLHN
+290 NDIQAATGLLHN
-302 AAALSKRFAERVATL
+302 ASALSKRFAERVATL

-325 LSPSAEIASSV
+325 LSPSAEVASSV
-336 GAILD
+336 GNLLD
-341 ELSRLSRVLPSSV
+341 ELSRLSRVLPSPG
-354 GLQAKATPLTVSDQI
+354 GLQTQAAPLSVYDQI
-369 AGYRAAFARFHQ
+369 AGYRAAFVKFHQ
-381 ASNALGG
+381 ASNSLSV

-398 SAGLLVARFAGQAR
+398 SAGQLVARFAGEAR
-412 SDAVIHNDRSM
+412 SDAVVHNDRGM
-423 LATILAGTVAILL
+423 LATVIAGTVAILL

-449 QPIVALASVMRRL
+449 QPIVVLASVMRRL

-474 GRGDEIGIMT
+474 ERGDEIGIMT

-542 ARNQAETANQAKSD
+542 ARNQAEAANQAKSD

-571 ILAPLEQLSA
+571 ILAPLEQLTAASA
-581 ATTPPVDWRVQIERA
+581 PPADWHGQLDRV

-620 FELCPTPIDLN
+620 FELFPAPVDLSKA
-631 TVVGV
+631 VGV
-636 LAEDAAMVAEG
+636 LADDAAMVAEG
-647 KGCTLTASIDPAL
+647 KGCTLTWYVDPAL

-697 MDGER
+697 LDGER

-740 GIGLALVKDLAEL
+740 GIGLALVKDLVEL
-753 MGGEVGVNSES
+753 MGGEVGVNSEP
-764 GRGSCFFVRLPLGV
+764 GRGARFFVRLPLGA
-778 EQHTVPTE
+778 EQDTVPAE
-786 ASPMHERSSP
+786 AGNMHERSSP
-796 STTNTIEQRHLRF
+796 SPTSSTEQRHLRF
-809 DDGRQGSH
+809 DDGHPGSS
-817 NDRASTPG
+817 NDRPS
-825 TDDEQHPEHA
+825 TDDTTGEEPHPEHD
-835 LRSKVLVVDD
+835 LRSRVLLVDD

-857 HDDYTVATATDGEQA
+857 HNDYVVATAADGEQA
-872 WALLQLRPIDVV
+872 WALLQRRPIDVV

-894 GFGLTARIKASAG
+894 GFGLTARIKSSAG
-907 FAHLPVILVTA
+907 FAHLPVILLTA
-918 RGGSEACVSGLE
+918 RGGSEASVSGLE

-940 FSPLELKARVR
+940 FSPLELRARVR
-951 AALRMSQVQTEL
+951 AALRMSQIQTEL

-975 ATTVLHNVGNVLNSV
+975 ANNVLHNIGNVLNSV
-990 NVSAELVSSQMR
+990 NVSADVISTQMR
-1002 SSKAQGLGKV
+1002 ASKALGLTKV
-1012 AQLMSEHVHDLSDFL
+1012 AHMMNEHVHDLSDFL
-1027 TNDHK
+1027 TSDQK
-1032 GKMLPDYLLKLA
+1032 GKMLPEYLLRLA
-1044 KVVTE
+1044 VVVTA
-1049 EQEGIIEELGQLTKG
+1049 EQQGIIEELGQLTKG
-1064 IDHIKT
+1064 INHIKS
-1070 IVAAQQSY
+1070 IVAAQQSH
-1078 AVAVSIVETV
+1078 AGNVNVVEAV
-1088 PVAALI
+1088 PVQELI

-1099 MSAGLLARR
+1099 MNAGSLARH

-1113 KDLADLPLL
+1113 KDVADLPLL
-1122 PLDRHRVLLILVNLI
+1122 SLDRHRILQILVNLI
-1137 NNAKQALDSV
+1137 RNAKQALDGV
-1147 VDRSPCVTFSAFLAD
+1147 VDRSPSITLRAALAD
-1162 GALRIT
+1162 GPVLRIT

-1173 NGIEPEHLKRIFSH
+1173 DGITPENLASIFSH
-1187 GFTTRKDGHGF
+1187 GFTTRKNGHGF

-1227 TLDIPLDASLSQR
+1227 TLDIPVDAAQ
-1240 STPNRHVQ
+1240 
-1248 PVDDMPATHE
+1248 A

>member
-1 MVTFQLATDRPIA
+1 MLTFKSSTDRPIA

-27 MLAVSLVN
+27 MLVVSLVN

-86 AAIAGLSAIPVAE
+86 TAIAGLSAIPVAE

-113 IATLRAAS
+113 IAALRAAT
-121 LAMEGETENM
+121 LTMDGETENM

-141 TLLVEQGIAD
+141 TVLVEQGIAD
-151 GLKGVESRA
+151 GLKGIDARA
-160 VEHAAQAGNIESAH
+160 AEHEARVSNIESAH
-174 RILDTLRN
+174 RILDILRD
-182 GERIITANVARV
+182 GERIIIVNVAKM
-194 LVTGDGAAATAARS
+194 LVSGDGAAVTAARN
-208 AGAALQ
+208 ACAALP
-214 PVVEQLRELMGA
+214 PVVEQLRELMEA
-226 PQERETLDQLATAL
+226 PQERETLDQLATAV
-240 AAASRAVEHLGEAPK
+240 AAVSKAVEHLGETPK
-255 LQGDEALRH
+255 LRGDEALRH
-264 LAVVGDVVERLET
+264 LAAVEDLVERLDV
-277 MLADVEGQVAHDA
+277 MLGEVDEHVSRDEN
-290 SDIQAATGLLHN
+290 DIQAATGLLHN

-325 LSPSAEIASSV
+325 LSPSAEVAGSV
-336 GAILD
+336 GEILD
-341 ELSRLSRVLPSSV
+341 ELSRLARVLPSSV

-369 AGYRAAFARFHQ
+369 AGYRAAFARFNQ
-381 ASNALGG
+381 ASNALSG

-412 SDAVIHNDRSM
+412 SDALIHNDRGM
-423 LATILAGTVAILL
+423 LATIVAGTVAILL

-444 SRFVA
+444 SRFIA

-462 AAGDLNAEIASA
+462 AAGDLNAKIASA
-474 GRGDEIGIMT
+474 ERGDEIGIMT

-512 ASLERMVAERTDT
+512 ASLERMVAERTDA
-525 LHQQTEVL
+525 LHHQTEVL
-533 EAQAVELIQ
+533 EAQAIELIQ

-581 ATTPPVDWRVQIERA
+581 ATTPPADWHVQVDRA

-620 FELCPTPIDLN
+620 FELCPMPVDLN
-631 TVVGV
+631 KTVGV

-647 KGCTLTASIDPAL
+647 KGCTLTCSIDPAL

-687 GGTVHLAVTP
+687 GGTVHLTVTAL
-697 MDGER
+697 DGER
-702 FELAV
+702 FEFAV

-740 GIGLALVKDLAEL
+740 GIGLALVKDLVEL
-753 MGGEVGVNSES
+753 MGGEVGVNSEP
-764 GRGSCFFVRLPLGV
+764 GQGSCFFVRLPLGA
-778 EQHTVPTE
+778 EQNTVPTE
-786 ASPMHERSSP
+786 VSNMFERSSP
-796 STTNTIEQRHLRF
+796 STASTTEQRHLRF
-809 DDGRQGSH
+809 DDGRLGIR
-817 NDRASTPG
+817 NDRAPMEEA
-825 TDDEQHPEHA
+825 DEQHPEHA

-845 SPEMLSYLSELL
+845 SPEMLGYLSELL
-857 HDDYTVATATDGEQA
+857 RDDYSVATATDGEQA
-872 WALLQLRPIDVV
+872 WALLQRRPIDVV

-894 GFGLTARIKASAG
+894 GFGLTARIKGSPG

-951 AALRMSQVQTEL
+951 AVLRMSQVQTEL
-963 HAKSRQAGMAEI
+963 NAKSRQAGMAEI

-1002 SSKAQGLGKV
+1002 TSKAQGLGKV
-1012 AQLMSEHVHDLSDFL
+1012 AQMMNEHVHDLSDFL
-1027 TNDHK
+1027 TKDHK

-1044 KVVTE
+1044 KVVAQ
-1049 EQEGIIEELGQLTKG
+1049 EQQGIIEELGQLTKG

-1088 PVAALI
+1088 PVAELI

-1099 MSAGLLARR
+1099 MSAGLLARQ

-1113 KDLADLPLL
+1113 KDIADLPLL
-1122 PLDRHRVLLILVNLI
+1122 PLDRHRMLLILVNLI
-1137 NNAKQALDSV
+1137 NNAKQALDGV
-1147 VDRSPCVTFSAFLAD
+1147 IDRSRCVTFSASLAD
-1162 GALRIT
+1162 GAVLRIT

-1173 NGIEPEHLKRIFSH
+1173 NGIAPEHLARIFSH

-1227 TLDIPLDASLSQR
+1227 ILDIPLDAPLSKR
-1240 STPNRHVQ
+1240 
-1248 PVDDMPATHE
+1248 

>member
-1 MVTFQLATDRPIA
+1 MVMFKPATDRPIA

-21 AALVFL
+21 AALVCL

-53 EILASVNGATG
+53 EILAAVNGATG

-86 AAIAGLSAIPVAE
+86 TAITGLSAIAVAE
-99 AQSLKGSLERLAAA
+99 TQSLKGSLERLAAA
-113 IATLRAAS
+113 ITALRAAS
-121 LAMEGETENM
+121 LTMDGETENM

-141 TLLVEQGIAD
+141 TILVEQGIAD
-151 GLKGVESRA
+151 GLKGLDSRTA
-160 VEHAAQAGNIESAH
+160 EHAARVNDIESAH
-174 RILDTLRN
+174 RILDILRN
-182 GERIITANVARV
+182 GERIITADVARM
-194 LVTGDGAAATAARS
+194 LVTGDAAAVTAARN
-208 AGAALQ
+208 AGAALP
-214 PVVEQLRELMGA
+214 PVVEQLREVMGT
-226 PQERETLDQLATAL
+226 PQEREILDQLAAAV
-240 AAASRAVEHLGEAPK
+240 AAAGLAVEHLDEAPR
-255 LQGDEALRH
+255 LRGGEALRH
-264 LAVVGDVVERLET
+264 LAAIGELAERLGA
-277 MLADVEGQVAHDA
+277 MLTEVEEQVAHDA
-290 SDIQAATGLLHN
+290 SDIQATTGLLHN

-325 LSPSAEIASSV
+325 LAPSAEIASSV
-336 GAILD
+336 GVILD
-341 ELSRLSRVLPSSV
+341 ELSRLARVLPSSV
-354 GLQAKATPLTVSDQI
+354 GLQATATPLTVSDQI
-369 AGYRAAFARFHQ
+369 AGYRTAFARFHQ
-381 ASNALGG
+381 ASNALSD
-388 ARDQVRNEAR
+388 ARDQVRDEAR
-398 SAGLLVARFAGQAR
+398 SAGLLVARFAGEAR
-412 SDAVIHNDRSM
+412 ADALAHNDRGM
-423 LATILAGTVAILL
+423 LATIVAGTVAILL

-484 RAVRVFQ
+484 RAVQVFQ

-533 EAQAVELIQ
+533 EAQAIELIH

-581 ATTPPVDWRVQIERA
+581 ATTPPADWRVQVDRA

-620 FELCPTPIDLN
+620 FELCPAPVDLSKA
-631 TVVGV
+631 VGV
-636 LAEDAAMVAEG
+636 LAEDAAMVAES
-647 KGCTLTASIDPAL
+647 KGCTLTSSVDPAL

-697 MDGER
+697 IDGER

-753 MGGEVGVNSES
+753 MGGEVGVNSEP
-764 GRGSCFFVRLPLGV
+764 GRGSCFFVRLPLGT
-778 EQHTVPTE
+778 EQNSVPTE
-786 ASPMHERSSP
+786 ASNMHERASP
-796 STTNTIEQRHLRF
+796 GTTSTTEQRQLRF
-809 DDGRQGSH
+809 DDGRSTLRK
-817 NDRASTPG
+817 DRASTPG
-825 TDDEQHPEHA
+825 AEDQPPLEHA
-835 LRSKVLVVDD
+835 SRFRVLVVDD

-857 HDDYTVATATDGEQA
+857 QNDYIVATATDGEEA
-872 WALLQLRPIDVV
+872 WALLQLRPIDVI
-884 VSDVMMPKLD
+884 VSDVMMPRLD

-918 RGGSEACVSGLE
+918 RGGSEACISGLE

-951 AALRMSQVQTEL
+951 AALRMSQVQSEL
-963 HAKSRQAGMAEI
+963 QAKSRQAGMAEI

-1002 SSKAQGLGKV
+1002 TSKAQGLGKV
-1012 AQLMSEHVHDLSDFL
+1012 ARLMNEHIHDLSDFL
-1027 TNDHK
+1027 TTDNK

-1044 KVVTE
+1044 KVVTQ
-1049 EQEGIIEELGQLTKG
+1049 EQQGIIEELGQLIKG

-1078 AVAVSIVETV
+1078 AVAVSVVQTV
-1088 PVAALI
+1088 PVPELI

-1099 MSAGLLARR
+1099 MSAGSLARR

-1113 KDLADLPLL
+1113 KDIADLPLL
-1122 PLDRHRVLLILVNLI
+1122 SLDRHRILLILVNLI
-1137 NNAKQALDSV
+1137 RNARQALEGVS
-1147 VDRSPCVTFSAFLAD
+1147 DRSPCITFNASLAD
-1162 GALRIT
+1162 GPVLRIT

-1173 NGIEPEHLKRIFSH
+1173 NGVAPEHLPRIFTH

-1213 LTVHSDGAGQGATF
+1213 LTVYSDGAGQGAIF
-1227 TLDIPLDASLSQR
+1227 TLDIPVDASLSKQ
-1240 STPNRHVQ
+1240 
-1248 PVDDMPATHE
+1248 

>member
-1 MVTFQLATDRPIA
+1 MFTFKSATDRPIA

-27 MLAVSLVN
+27 MLTVSLVN

-40 GMVRAVDSASHSA
+40 GMVRAVDSTSHSA
-53 EILASVNGATG
+53 QILASVNGAAG

-86 AAIAGLSAIPVAE
+86 KAIAALGAIPVAE
-99 AQSLKGSLERLAAA
+99 AQSLKGSLERLATA
-113 IATLRAAS
+113 IAALRAAT
-121 LAMEGETENM
+121 LTMDGETENM
-131 TAHYGRMREA
+131 TAHYGRMREV
-141 TLLVEQGIAD
+141 TILVERGIAD
-151 GLKGVESRA
+151 GLKTLGARA
-160 VEHAAQAGNIESAH
+160 ADHAARVSDIEDSH
-174 RILDTLRN
+174 RILDILRN
-182 GERIITANVARV
+182 GERIITANVAR
-194 LVTGDGAAATAARS
+194 LLATGDGAAATAARN
-208 AGAALQ
+208 ACAALP
-214 PVVEQLRELMGA
+214 PVVEQLRELMGT
-226 PQERETLDQLATAL
+226 PQQTQALEQLATAVAAAGLALERLGDAPRLRGGEALGHL
-240 AAASRAVEHLGEAPK
+240 AAVGEATGRLEAMLGETD
-255 LQGDEALRH
+255 Q
-264 LAVVGDVVERLET
+264 
-277 MLADVEGQVAHDA
+277 QVAHDA
-290 SDIQAATGLLHN
+290 SDIQAATGLLQN

-325 LSPSAEIASSV
+325 LSPSAEVASSV
-336 GAILD
+336 GLILD

-354 GLQAKATPLTVSDQI
+354 GLQGNATPLTVSDQI

-381 ASNALGG
+381 ASNALSD

-412 SDAVIHNDRSM
+412 SDAQVHKDRGM
-423 LATILAGTVAILL
+423 LATIIAGTVAILL

-474 GRGDEIGIMT
+474 ERGDEIGIMT

-525 LHQQTEVL
+525 LHRQTELL

-571 ILAPLEQLSA
+571 ILAPLEELSA
-581 ATTPPVDWRVQIERA
+581 ASSPPADWRVQIERA

-620 FELCPTPIDLN
+620 FECCPEPIDLN
-631 TVVGV
+631 RMVGV
-636 LAEDAAMVAEG
+636 LAEDAAMVAKG
-647 KGCTLTASIDPAL
+647 KGCTLTCHIDPAL

-665 DPRHFEKIL
+665 DPRHLEKIL

-687 GGTVHLAVTP
+687 GGTVHLAVSAL
-697 MDGER
+697 DDDR
-702 FELAV
+702 FEFAV
-707 QDSGIG
+707 HDSGIG

-753 MGGEVGVNSES
+753 MGGEVGVDSEP
-764 GRGSCFFVRLPLGV
+764 GRGSCFFVRFARGAEPDSV
-778 EQHTVPTE
+778 SSE
-786 ASPMHERSSP
+786 ASAMQELPSP
-796 STTNTIEQRHLRF
+796 TTPVTSEQRHLLF
-809 DDGRQGSH
+809 DDGRHGSG
-817 NDRASTPG
+817 DARASAQG
-825 TDDEQHPEHA
+825 ADDEQRPEGA
-835 LRSKVLVVDD
+835 LQSRVLVVDD
-845 SPEMLSYLSELL
+845 SPEMLGYLHELL
-857 HDDYTVATATDGEQA
+857 RDDYLIVTAADGEQA
-872 WALLQLRPIDVV
+872 WAILQRRPIDVV
-884 VSDVMMPKLD
+884 LSDVMMPELD

-907 FAHLPVILVTA
+907 FAHIPVILLTA
-918 RGGSEACVSGLE
+918 RGGAEACVSGLE

-963 HAKSRQAGMAEI
+963 NAKSRQAGMAEI

-1002 SSKAQGLGKV
+1002 ASKAQGLARV
-1012 AQLMSEHVHDLSDFL
+1012 AQMMNEHIDDLGDFL
-1027 TNDHK
+1027 TRDQK
-1032 GKMLPDYLLKLA
+1032 GKLLPEYLIRLA
-1044 KVVTE
+1044 DVVTV
-1049 EQEGIIEELGQLTKG
+1049 EQQGIIEELGQLTKG

-1070 IVAAQQSY
+1070 IVAAQQTY

-1088 PVAALI
+1088 PVSQLI

-1099 MSAGLLARR
+1099 MSAGSRSR
-1108 EVTVV
+1108 QEVAVV
-1113 KDLADLPLL
+1113 KEIADLPLL
-1122 PLDRHRVLLILVNLI
+1122 SLDRHRVLLILVNLI
-1137 NNAKQALDSV
+1137 SNARQALGGV
-1147 VDRSPCVTFSAFLAD
+1147 LDRKPCITFSACLTE
-1162 GALRIT
+1162 GPTLRIT
-1168 VADNG
+1168 VSDNG
-1173 NGIEPEHLKRIFSH
+1173 NGIAPEHLPRIFSH
-1187 GFTTRKDGHGF
+1187 GFTTRPDGHGF
-1198 GLHSCALAAQEMGGS
+1198 GLHSCALAAREMGGR
-1213 LTVHSDGAGQGATF
+1213 LTVHSEGAGHGATF
-1227 TLDIPLDASLSQR
+1227 TLDIPLDVPQ
-1240 STPNRHVQ
+1240 
-1248 PVDDMPATHE
+1248 D

>member
-1 MVTFQLATDRPIA
+1 MLTFKPVRDRPIA
-14 VRIGLAV
+14 VKIGLAV

-86 AAIAGLSAIPVAE
+86 TAIAGLSAIPVAE
-99 AQSLKGSLERLAAA
+99 AESLKGSLDRLAGA
-113 IATLRAAS
+113 IAALRAAT
-121 LAMEGETENM
+121 LTMDGETENM
-131 TAHYGRMREA
+131 TSHYGRMREA
-141 TLLVEQGIAD
+141 TILVEQGIAE
-151 GLKGVESRA
+151 GLKGVDSRA
-160 VEHAAQAGNIESAH
+160 ADHQTRVSDIESAH
-174 RILDTLRN
+174 RILDILRN
-182 GERIITANVARV
+182 GERIITANVARM
-194 LVTGDGAAATAARS
+194 LVTGDDSAATAARN
-208 AGAALQ
+208 ACAALP
-214 PVVEQLRELMGA
+214 PVVEQLREMMGT
-226 PQERETLDQLATAL
+226 PQEGEILDQLATAV
-240 AAASRAVEHLGEAPK
+240 AAASLAVEHLGEAPR
-255 LQGDEALRH
+255 LRGDEALRH
-264 LAVVGDVVERLET
+264 LAAVGDLVERLEV
-277 MLADVEGQVAHDA
+277 MLGEVDEHVAHDA
-290 SDIQAATGLLHN
+290 NDIQAATGLLRN

-325 LSPSAEIASSV
+325 LSPSAEVASSV

-341 ELSRLSRVLPSSV
+341 ELSRLARVLPSTV

-369 AGYRAAFARFHQ
+369 VGYRAAFARFHQ
-381 ASNALGG
+381 ASNSLSD

-398 SAGLLVARFAGQAR
+398 SAGLLVARFAGEAR
-412 SDAVIHNDRSM
+412 SDALAHNDRGM
-423 LATILAGTVAILL
+423 FATVIAGSVAILL

-444 SRFVA
+444 SRFIA
-449 QPIVALASVMRRL
+449 QPIVALASAMRRL
-462 AAGDLNAEIASA
+462 AAGDLTTEIASA

-512 ASLERMVAERTDT
+512 ASLERMVAERTDA

-571 ILAPLEQLSA
+571 ILAPLEQLST
-581 ATTPPVDWRVQIERA
+581 ATLPPPDWRVQIDRA

-620 FELCPTPIDLN
+620 FELCPAPVDLN
-631 TVVGV
+631 KAVGV
-636 LAEDAAMVAEG
+636 LAEDAAMVAKG
-647 KGCTLTASIDPAL
+647 KGCTLTCSIDPAL

-665 DPRHFEKIL
+665 DPGHFEKIL

-687 GGTVHLAVTP
+687 GGTVHLAVTALE
-697 MDGER
+697 GER

-713 IAPDKLPLLFQRF
+713 IAHDKLPLLFQRF

-740 GIGLALVKDLAEL
+740 GIGLALVKDLVEL
-753 MGGEVGVNSES
+753 MGGEVGVNSEP
-764 GRGSCFFVRLPLGV
+764 GRGACFFVRLPLGA
-778 EQHTVPTE
+778 EQNTVPTE
-786 ASPMHERSSP
+786 TSTMHERSSP
-796 STTNTIEQRHLRF
+796 STTEQRHLRF
-809 DDGRQGSH
+809 DDGRHGSS
-817 NDRASTPG
+817 NDQVSTPG
-825 TDDEQHPEHA
+825 TDSEQHPERA
-835 LRSKVLVVDD
+835 LQSRVLVVDD
-845 SPEMLSYLSELL
+845 SPEMLSYVSELL
-857 HDDYTVATATDGEQA
+857 QNDYIVATAVDGEQA
-872 WALLQLRPIDVV
+872 WALLQRRPIDVV
-884 VSDVMMPKLD
+884 VSDVMMPELD
-894 GFGLTARIKASAG
+894 GLGLTARIKASAG
-907 FAHLPVILVTA
+907 FAHLPVILLTA
-918 RGGSEACVSGLE
+918 RGGGEACVSGLE

-951 AALRMSQVQTEL
+951 AVLRMSKVQTEL

-990 NVSAELVSSQMR
+990 NISAELVSSQMR
-1002 SSKAQGLGKV
+1002 TSKALGLGKV
-1012 AQLMSEHVHDLSDFL
+1012 AQLMNEHVNDLSDFL
-1027 TNDHK
+1027 TSDQK
-1032 GKMLPDYLLKLA
+1032 GKLLPGYLLKLA
-1044 KVVTE
+1044 EVVTA
-1049 EQEGIIEELGQLTKG
+1049 EQQGIIEELERLTKG
-1064 IDHIKT
+1064 VDHIKT

-1078 AVAVSIVETV
+1078 AVAVSVVETV
-1088 PVAALI
+1088 PVPELI

-1099 MSAGLLARR
+1099 MSAGSLTSQD
-1108 EVTVV
+1108 VTVV
-1113 KDLADLPLL
+1113 KEIADLPLL
-1122 PLDRHRVLLILVNLI
+1122 SLDRHRVLLILVNLI
-1137 NNAKQALDSV
+1137 SNARQALGGV
-1147 VDRSPCVTFSAFLAD
+1147 VDRSPCITFVASLAE
-1162 GALRIT
+1162 GPALRIT

-1173 NGIEPEHLKRIFSH
+1173 NGIAPEHMASIFSH

-1213 LTVHSDGAGQGATF
+1213 LAVHSDGVGQGATF
-1227 TLDIPLDASLSQR
+1227 TLDVPLDAPQDK
-1240 STPNRHVQ
+1240 Q
-1248 PVDDMPATHE
+1248 

>member
-1 MVTFQLATDRPIA
+1 MRGAMLTFKPVRDRPIA
-14 VRIGLAV
+14 VKIGLAV

-64 RVENFIATRDQESLS
+64 RVENFIATRDQQSLL

-86 AAIAGLSAIPVAE
+86 TAIAGLTAIPVAE
-99 AQSLKGSLERLAAA
+99 AESLKGSLERLAAA
-113 IATLRAAS
+113 IAALRAAT
-121 LAMEGETENM
+121 LTMDGETENM

-141 TLLVEQGIAD
+141 TILVEQGIAD
-151 GLKGVESRA
+151 GLKGLDSRA
-160 VEHAAQAGNIESAH
+160 TDHEARVSNIKSAH
-174 RILDTLRN
+174 RILDILRN
-182 GERIITANVARV
+182 GERILTANVAKM
-194 LVTGDGAAATAARS
+194 LVTGDGAAATAARN
-208 AGAALQ
+208 ACAALP
-214 PVVEQLRELMGA
+214 PVVEQLREVMGT
-226 PQERETLDQLATAL
+226 PQEGETLDQLATAV
-240 AAASRAVEHLGEAPK
+240 AAVSLAVEHLGEAPK
-255 LQGDEALRH
+255 HRGDEALLH
-264 LAVVGDVVERLET
+264 LAAVGDVADRLEA
-277 MLADVEGQVAHDA
+277 MLDEVNENVAHDA
-290 SDIQAATGLLHN
+290 NDIQAETGLLNN

-325 LSPSAEIASSV
+325 LSPSAEVAGSV
-336 GAILD
+336 GDILD
-341 ELSRLSRVLPSSV
+341 ELSRLARVLPSTV
-354 GLQAKATPLTVSDQI
+354 GLQAKATPLTVNDQI

-381 ASNALGG
+381 ASNSLSG

-398 SAGLLVARFAGQAR
+398 SAGLLVARFAGEAR
-412 SDAVIHNDRSM
+412 SDALVHNDRGM
-423 LATILAGTVAILL
+423 LATVVAGTVAILL

-449 QPIVALASVMRRL
+449 QPIVALALVMRRL

-512 ASLERMVAERTDT
+512 GSLERMVAERTDT
-525 LHQQTEVL
+525 LHQQTEAL
-533 EAQAVELIQ
+533 EAQAVELIE
-542 ARNQAETANQAKSD
+542 ARNQADTANQAKSD

-581 ATTPPVDWRVQIERA
+581 ATIPPADWRVQIDRA

-620 FELCPTPIDLN
+620 FELFPAPIDLN
-631 TVVGV
+631 KAVGV
-636 LAEDAAMVAEG
+636 LAEDAAMVAKG
-647 KGCTLTASIDPAL
+647 KGCTLTCSIDPAL

-697 MDGER
+697 LDGER
-702 FELAV
+702 FELSV

-740 GIGLALVKDLAEL
+740 GIGLALVKDLVEL
-753 MGGEVGVNSES
+753 MGGEVGVNSEP
-764 GRGSCFFVRLPLGV
+764 GRGSCFFVRLPLGA
-778 EQHTVPTE
+778 EQNTLPTE
-786 ASPMHERSSP
+786 ASNMHELSSP
-796 STTNTIEQRHLRF
+796 STTSTTEQRHLRF
-809 DDGRQGSH
+809 DDGRHGSS
-817 NDRASTPG
+817 NERASTEG
-825 TDDEQHPEHA
+825 ADDEQHPEHA
-835 LRSKVLVVDD
+835 LQSRVLVVDD

-857 HDDYTVATATDGEQA
+857 HNDYIVATAVDGEQA
-872 WALLQLRPIDVV
+872 WALLQHRPIDVV
-884 VSDVMMPKLD
+884 VSDVMMPELD

-907 FAHLPVILVTA
+907 FAHLPVILLTA

-951 AALRMSQVQTEL
+951 AAIRMSQVQTEL

-1002 SSKAQGLGKV
+1002 TSKAQGLGKV
-1012 AQLMSEHVHDLSDFL
+1012 AQLMNEHVNDLSDFL
-1027 TNDHK
+1027 TRDHK
-1032 GKMLPDYLLKLA
+1032 GKMLPGYLLKLA
-1044 KVVTE
+1044 EVVTA
-1049 EQEGIIEELGQLTKG
+1049 EQQGIIEELGRLTKG
-1064 IDHIKT
+1064 VDHIKT

-1078 AVAVSIVETV
+1078 AVAVSVVETV
-1088 PVAALI
+1088 PVPELI

-1099 MSAGLLARR
+1099 MSAGSLARQ

-1113 KDLADLPLL
+1113 KEIADLPLL
-1122 PLDRHRVLLILVNLI
+1122 SLDRHRVLLILVNLI
-1137 NNAKQALDSV
+1137 SNAKQALDGV
-1147 VDRSPCVTFSAFLAD
+1147 VDRSPCITLDASLAD
-1162 GALRIT
+1162 GSVLRIT
-1168 VADNG
+1168 VTDNG
-1173 NGIEPEHLKRIFSH
+1173 NGIAPEYLARIFSH

-1227 TLDIPLDASLSQR
+1227 TLDIPLDAPQNKR
-1240 STPNRHVQ
+1240 
-1248 PVDDMPATHE
+1248 

>member
-1 MVTFQLATDRPIA
+1 MLTFKSSTDRPIA
-14 VRIGLAV
+14 IRIGLAV

-27 MLAVSLVN
+27 MLVVSLVN

-86 AAIAGLSAIPVAE
+86 TAIAGLSAIPVTE

-113 IATLRAAS
+113 IAALRAAT
-121 LAMEGETENM
+121 LTMDGETENM

-141 TLLVEQGIAD
+141 TILVEQGIAD
-151 GLKGVESRA
+151 GLKGIDARA
-160 VEHAAQAGNIESAH
+160 AEHEARVSGIESAH
-174 RILDTLRN
+174 RILDILRD
-182 GERIITANVARV
+182 GERIIIVNVAKM
-194 LVTGDGAAATAARS
+194 LVSGDGAAVTAARN
-208 AGAALQ
+208 ACAALP
-214 PVVEQLRELMGA
+214 PVVEQLRELMEA
-226 PQERETLDQLATAL
+226 PQERETLDQLATAV
-240 AAASRAVEHLGEAPK
+240 AAVSLAVEHLGETPK
-255 LQGDEALRH
+255 LRGDEALRH
-264 LAVVGDVVERLET
+264 LAAVEDLVERLDV
-277 MLADVEGQVAHDA
+277 MLGEVDEHVSRDEN
-290 SDIQAATGLLHN
+290 DIQAATGLLHN

-325 LSPSAEIASSV
+325 LSPSAEVAGSV
-336 GAILD
+336 GEILD
-341 ELSRLSRVLPSSV
+341 ELSRLARVLPSSV

-369 AGYRAAFARFHQ
+369 AGYRAAFARFDQ
-381 ASNALGG
+381 ASNALSG

-412 SDAVIHNDRSM
+412 SDALIHNDRGM
-423 LATILAGTVAILL
+423 LATIIAGTVAILL

-444 SRFVA
+444 SRFIA

-462 AAGDLNAEIASA
+462 AAGDLNAKIASA
-474 GRGDEIGIMT
+474 ERGDEIGIMT

-491 ENALRIRVLEAEAEA
+491 ENALRIQVLEAEAEA

-512 ASLERMVAERTDT
+512 ASLERMVAERTDA
-525 LHQQTEVL
+525 LHHQTEVL
-533 EAQAVELIQ
+533 EAQAIELIQ

-581 ATTPPVDWRVQIERA
+581 ATTPPADWHVQVDRA

-620 FELCPTPIDLN
+620 FELCPMPVDLN
-631 TVVGV
+631 KTVGV
-636 LAEDAAMVAEG
+636 LAEDAAMVAES
-647 KGCTLTASIDPAL
+647 KGCTLTCSIDPAL

-687 GGTVHLAVTP
+687 GGTVHLTVTAL
-697 MDGER
+697 DGER
-702 FELAV
+702 FEFAV

-740 GIGLALVKDLAEL
+740 GIGLALVKDLVEL
-753 MGGEVGVNSES
+753 MGGEVGVNSEP
-764 GRGSCFFVRLPLGV
+764 GQGSCFFVRLPLGA
-778 EQHTVPTE
+778 EQNTVPTE
-786 ASPMHERSSP
+786 VSNMFERSSP
-796 STTNTIEQRHLRF
+796 STASTTEQRHLRF
-809 DDGRQGSH
+809 DDVRLGIR
-817 NDRASTPG
+817 NDRAPMEEA
-825 TDDEQHPEHA
+825 DEQHPEHA

-845 SPEMLSYLSELL
+845 SPEMLGYLSELL
-857 HDDYTVATATDGEQA
+857 RDDYSVATATDGEQA
-872 WALLQLRPIDVV
+872 WALLQLHPIDVV

-894 GFGLTARIKASAG
+894 GFGLTARIKASPG

-940 FSPLELKARVR
+940 FSPLELKARIR
-951 AALRMSQVQTEL
+951 AVLRMSQVQTEL
-963 HAKSRQAGMAEI
+963 NAKSRQAGMAEI

-1002 SSKAQGLGKV
+1002 TSKAQGLGKV
-1012 AQLMSEHVHDLSDFL
+1012 AKMMNEHVHDLSDFL
-1027 TNDHK
+1027 TKDHK

-1044 KVVTE
+1044 KVVAQ
-1049 EQEGIIEELGQLTKG
+1049 EQQGIIEELGQLTKG

-1088 PVAALI
+1088 PVAELI

-1099 MSAGLLARR
+1099 MSAGLLARQ

-1113 KDLADLPLL
+1113 KDIADLPLL
-1122 PLDRHRVLLILVNLI
+1122 PLDRHRMLLILVNLI
-1137 NNAKQALDSV
+1137 NNAKQALDGV
-1147 VDRSPCVTFSAFLAD
+1147 IDRSRCVTFSASLAD
-1162 GALRIT
+1162 GAVLRIT

-1173 NGIEPEHLKRIFSH
+1173 NGIAPEHLARIFSH

-1213 LTVHSDGAGQGATF
+1213 LTVHSEGGGQGATF
-1227 TLDIPLDASLSQR
+1227 ILDIPLDAPLSKR
-1240 STPNRHVQ
+1240 
-1248 PVDDMPATHE
+1248 

>member
-1 MVTFQLATDRPIA
+1 MLTFKPFRDRPIA
-14 VRIGLAV
+14 VKIGLAV

-53 EILASVNGATG
+53 EILASVNAATG
-64 RVENFIATRDQESLS
+64 RVENFIATRDQKSLI

-86 AAIAGLSAIPVAE
+86 TAIVDLTAIPVAE
-99 AQSLKGSLERLAAA
+99 AQSLKGSLQRLAAA
-113 IATLRAAS
+113 IATLRAAT
-121 LAMEGETENM
+121 LTMDGETENM

-141 TLLVEQGIAD
+141 TILVEQGIAD
-151 GLKGVESRA
+151 GLKEIASRA
-160 VEHAAQAGNIESAH
+160 ADHQVRVSNLESAH
-174 RILDTLRN
+174 RILDILRN
-182 GERIITANVARV
+182 SERIITANLAKM
-194 LVTGDGAAATAARS
+194 LVTGDRAAGIAARDTC
-208 AGAALQ
+208 AALP
-214 PVVEQLRELMGA
+214 PVVEQLREVMAA
-226 PQERETLDQLATAL
+226 PQEVETLDQLTTAV
-240 AAASRAVEHLGEAPK
+240 AAACLAVEHLGEAPK
-255 LQGDEALRH
+255 LRGGEALRH
-264 LAVVGDVVERLET
+264 LAVLGDVAERLEA
-277 MLADVEGQVAHDA
+277 MLGELDEHVAHDA
-290 SDIQAATGLLHN
+290 NDIQAATGLLQN

-325 LSPSAEIASSV
+325 LSPSPEVASAV

-354 GLQAKATPLTVSDQI
+354 GLQTKATALTVYDQI

-381 ASNALGG
+381 ASNSLSG

-398 SAGLLVARFAGQAR
+398 SAGLLVARFAGEAR
-412 SDAVIHNDRSM
+412 SEALVHNDRGM
-423 LATILAGTVAILL
+423 LATVVAGTVAILL
-436 AGAIAWST
+436 ASAIAWST

-449 QPIVALASVMRRL
+449 QPIVALASAMRRL
-462 AAGDLNAEIASA
+462 AAGDLNAAIASV

-581 ATTPPVDWRVQIERA
+581 ATLPPADWRVQIDRA

-620 FELCPTPIDLN
+620 FELCPAPIDLN
-631 TVVGV
+631 KMVGV

-647 KGCTLTASIDPAL
+647 KGCTLTCSIDPAL

-687 GGTVHLAVTP
+687 GGTVHLAVTAL
-697 MDGER
+697 DGDR

-740 GIGLALVKDLAEL
+740 GIGLALVKYLVEL
-753 MGGEVGVNSES
+753 MGGEVGVNSEP
-764 GRGSCFFVRLPLGV
+764 GQGSCFFVRLPLGD
-778 EQHTVPTE
+778 EQDTLPTE
-786 ASPMHERSSP
+786 ASDMHERSLA
-796 STTNTIEQRHLRF
+796 STTSTTEQRHLRF
-809 DDGRQGSH
+809 DHGRQSSG
-817 NDRASTPG
+817 NDRVSMQGA
-825 TDDEQHPEHA
+825 DDEQHLEHA
-835 LRSKVLVVDD
+835 SQSRVLVVDD

-857 HDDYTVATATDGEQA
+857 HDDYIVATAADGEQA
-872 WALLQLRPIDVV
+872 WALLQRRPIDVV
-884 VSDVMMPKLD
+884 LSDVMMPELD

-907 FAHLPVILVTA
+907 FAHLPVILLTA

-963 HAKSRQAGMAEI
+963 QAKSRQAGMAEI

-1002 SSKAQGLGKV
+1002 TSKAQGLGKV
-1012 AQLMSEHVHDLSDFL
+1012 AQMMNEHVDDLSDFL
-1027 TNDHK
+1027 SSDPK
-1032 GKMLPDYLLKLA
+1032 GKMLPGYLLKLA
-1044 KVVTE
+1044 EVVTA
-1049 EQEGIIEELGQLTKG
+1049 EQQGIIEELEQLTKG
-1064 IDHIKT
+1064 VDHIKA

-1078 AVAVSIVETV
+1078 AVAVSVVETV
-1088 PVAALI
+1088 SVPALI
-1094 DDALR
+1094 EDALR
-1099 MSAGLLARR
+1099 LSAGSLARQ
-1108 EVTVV
+1108 EVAVV
-1113 KDLADLPLL
+1113 KEIADLPLL
-1122 PLDRHRVLLILVNLI
+1122 SLDRHRVLLILVNLI
-1137 NNAKQALDSV
+1137 GNARQAMDGV
-1147 VDRSPCVTFSAFLAD
+1147 VDRNPCITLDASLVD
-1162 GALRIT
+1162 GSVLRMS

-1173 NGIEPEHLKRIFSH
+1173 NGIAPEHLARIFSH

-1198 GLHSCALAAQEMGGS
+1198 GLHSCALAAQEMGGR
-1213 LTVHSDGAGQGATF
+1213 LTMHSDGAGQGATF
-1227 TLDIPLDASLSQR
+1227 TLDIPLE
-1240 STPNRHVQ
+1240 TPQNT
-1248 PVDDMPATHE
+1248 PLLM

>member
-1 MVTFQLATDRPIA
+1 MLTFKSSTDRPIA

-27 MLAVSLVN
+27 MLVVSLVN

-86 AAIAGLSAIPVAE
+86 TAIAGLSAIPVAE

-113 IATLRAAS
+113 IAALRAAT
-121 LAMEGETENM
+121 LTMDGETENM

-141 TLLVEQGIAD
+141 TVLVEQGIAD
-151 GLKGVESRA
+151 GLKGIDARA
-160 VEHAAQAGNIESAH
+160 AEHEARVSNIESAH
-174 RILDTLRN
+174 RILDILRD
-182 GERIITANVARV
+182 GERIIIVNVAKM
-194 LVTGDGAAATAARS
+194 LVSGDGAAVTAARN
-208 AGAALQ
+208 ACAALP
-214 PVVEQLRELMGA
+214 PVVEQLRELMEA
-226 PQERETLDQLATAL
+226 PQERETLDQLATAV
-240 AAASRAVEHLGEAPK
+240 AAVSKAVEHLGETPK
-255 LQGDEALRH
+255 LRGDEALRH
-264 LAVVGDVVERLET
+264 LAAVEDLVERLDV
-277 MLADVEGQVAHDA
+277 MLGEVDEHVSRDEN
-290 SDIQAATGLLHN
+290 DIQAATGLLHN

-325 LSPSAEIASSV
+325 LSPSAEVAGSV
-336 GAILD
+336 GEILD
-341 ELSRLSRVLPSSV
+341 ELSRLARVLPSSV

-369 AGYRAAFARFHQ
+369 AGYRAAFARFNQ
-381 ASNALGG
+381 ASNALSG

-412 SDAVIHNDRSM
+412 SDALIHNDRGM
-423 LATILAGTVAILL
+423 LATIVAGTVAILL

-444 SRFVA
+444 SRFIA

-462 AAGDLNAEIASA
+462 AAGDLNAKIASA
-474 GRGDEIGIMT
+474 ERGDEIGIMT

-512 ASLERMVAERTDT
+512 ASLERMVAERTDA
-525 LHQQTEVL
+525 LHHQTEVL
-533 EAQAVELIQ
+533 EAQAIELIQ

-581 ATTPPVDWRVQIERA
+581 ATTPPADWHVQVDRA

-620 FELCPTPIDLN
+620 FELCPMPVDLN
-631 TVVGV
+631 KTVGV

-647 KGCTLTASIDPAL
+647 KGCTLTCCIDPAL

-687 GGTVHLAVTP
+687 GGTVHLTVTAL
-697 MDGER
+697 DGER
-702 FELAV
+702 FEFAV

-740 GIGLALVKDLAEL
+740 GIGLALVKDLVEL
-753 MGGEVGVNSES
+753 MGGEVGVNSEP
-764 GRGSCFFVRLPLGV
+764 GQGSCFFVRLPLGV
-778 EQHTVPTE
+778 EQNTVPTE
-786 ASPMHERSSP
+786 VSDMFERSSP
-796 STTNTIEQRHLRF
+796 STASTTEQRHLRF
-809 DDGRQGSH
+809 DDGRLGIR
-817 NDRASTPG
+817 NDRAPMEEA
-825 TDDEQHPEHA
+825 DEQHPEHA

-845 SPEMLSYLSELL
+845 SPEMLGYLSELL
-857 HDDYTVATATDGEQA
+857 RDDYSVATATDGEQA
-872 WALLQLRPIDVV
+872 WALLQRRPIDVV

-894 GFGLTARIKASAG
+894 GFGLTARIKGSPG

-951 AALRMSQVQTEL
+951 AVLRMSQVQTEL
-963 HAKSRQAGMAEI
+963 NAKSRQAGMAEI

-1002 SSKAQGLGKV
+1002 TSKAQGLGKV
-1012 AQLMSEHVHDLSDFL
+1012 AQMMNEHVHDLSDFL
-1027 TNDHK
+1027 TKDHK

-1044 KVVTE
+1044 KVVAQ
-1049 EQEGIIEELGQLTKG
+1049 EQQGIIEELGQLTKG

-1088 PVAALI
+1088 PVAELI

-1099 MSAGLLARR
+1099 MSAGLLARQ

-1113 KDLADLPLL
+1113 KDIADLPLL
-1122 PLDRHRVLLILVNLI
+1122 PLDRHRMLLILVNLI
-1137 NNAKQALDSV
+1137 NNAKQALDGV
-1147 VDRSPCVTFSAFLAD
+1147 IDRSRCVTFSASLAD
-1162 GALRIT
+1162 GAVLRIT

-1173 NGIEPEHLKRIFSH
+1173 NGIAPEHLARIFSH

-1227 TLDIPLDASLSQR
+1227 ILDIPLDAPLSKR
-1240 STPNRHVQ
+1240 
-1248 PVDDMPATHE
+1248 

>member
-1 MVTFQLATDRPIA
+1 MLTFKPFRDRPIA
-14 VRIGLAV
+14 VKIGLAV

-53 EILASVNGATG
+53 EILASVNAATG
-64 RVENFIATRDQESLS
+64 RVENFIATRDQESLI

-86 AAIAGLSAIPVAE
+86 TAIVGLTAIPVAE
-99 AQSLKGSLERLAAA
+99 AQSLKGSLQRLAAA
-113 IATLRAAS
+113 IATLRAAT
-121 LAMEGETENM
+121 LTMDGETENM

-141 TLLVEQGIAD
+141 TILVEQGIAD
-151 GLKGVESRA
+151 GLKEIVSRA
-160 VEHAAQAGNIESAH
+160 ADHQVRVSNIESAH
-174 RILDTLRN
+174 RILDILRN
-182 GERIITANVARV
+182 SERIITANLAKM
-194 LVTGDGAAATAARS
+194 LVTGDRAAGIAARDTC
-208 AGAALQ
+208 AALP
-214 PVVEQLRELMGA
+214 PVVEQLREVMAA
-226 PQERETLDQLATAL
+226 PQQVEALDQLATAV
-240 AAASRAVEHLGEAPK
+240 AAACLAVEHLGEAPK
-255 LQGDEALRH
+255 LRGGEALQH
-264 LAVVGDVVERLET
+264 LAVLGDVAERLEA
-277 MLADVEGQVAHDA
+277 MLGELDEHVSHDA
-290 SDIQAATGLLHN
+290 NDIQAATGLLQN

-325 LSPSAEIASSV
+325 LSPSPEVASAV

-354 GLQAKATPLTVSDQI
+354 GLQTKATALTVYDQI

-381 ASNALGG
+381 ASNSLSG

-398 SAGLLVARFAGQAR
+398 SAGLLVARFAGEAR
-412 SDAVIHNDRSM
+412 SEALVHNDRGM
-423 LATILAGTVAILL
+423 LATVVAGTVAILL
-436 AGAIAWST
+436 ASAIAWST

-449 QPIVALASVMRRL
+449 QPIVALASAMRRL
-462 AAGDLNAEIASA
+462 AAGDLNAAIVSA

-581 ATTPPVDWRVQIERA
+581 ATLPPADWRVQIDRA

-620 FELCPTPIDLN
+620 FELCPAPIDLN
-631 TVVGV
+631 KMVGV

-647 KGCTLTASIDPAL
+647 KGCTLTCSIDPAL

-687 GGTVHLAVTP
+687 GGTVHLAVTAL
-697 MDGER
+697 DGER

-740 GIGLALVKDLAEL
+740 GIGLALVKYLVEL
-753 MGGEVGVNSES
+753 MGGEVGVNSEP
-764 GRGSCFFVRLPLGV
+764 GQGSCFFVRLPLGD
-778 EQHTVPTE
+778 EQDTLPTE
-786 ASPMHERSSP
+786 ASDMHERSLA
-796 STTNTIEQRHLRF
+796 STTSTTEQRHLRF
-809 DDGRQGSH
+809 DHGRQSSG
-817 NDRASTPG
+817 NDRVSMQGA
-825 TDDEQHPEHA
+825 DDEQHLEHA
-835 LRSKVLVVDD
+835 SQSRVLVVDD

-857 HDDYTVATATDGEQA
+857 HDDYIVATAADGEQA
-872 WALLQLRPIDVV
+872 WALLQRRPIDVV
-884 VSDVMMPKLD
+884 LSDVMMPELD

-907 FAHLPVILVTA
+907 FAHLPVILLTA

-963 HAKSRQAGMAEI
+963 QAKSRQAGMAEI

-1002 SSKAQGLGKV
+1002 TSKAQGLGKV
-1012 AQLMSEHVHDLSDFL
+1012 AQMMNEHVDDLSDFL
-1027 TNDHK
+1027 SSDPK
-1032 GKMLPDYLLKLA
+1032 GKMLPGYLLKLA
-1044 KVVTE
+1044 EVVTA
-1049 EQEGIIEELGQLTKG
+1049 EQQGIIEELEQLTKG
-1064 IDHIKT
+1064 IDHIKA

-1078 AVAVSIVETV
+1078 AVAVSVVETV
-1088 PVAALI
+1088 SVPALI
-1094 DDALR
+1094 EDALR
-1099 MSAGLLARR
+1099 LSAGSLARQ
-1108 EVTVV
+1108 EVAVV
-1113 KDLADLPLL
+1113 KEIADLPLL
-1122 PLDRHRVLLILVNLI
+1122 SLDRHRVLLILVNLI
-1137 NNAKQALDSV
+1137 GNARQAMDGV
-1147 VDRSPCVTFSAFLAD
+1147 VDRNPCITLDASLVD
-1162 GALRIT
+1162 GSVLRMS

-1173 NGIEPEHLKRIFSH
+1173 NGIAPEHLARIFSH

-1198 GLHSCALAAQEMGGS
+1198 GLHSCALAAQEMGGR
-1213 LTVHSDGAGQGATF
+1213 LTMHSDGAGQGATF
-1227 TLDIPLDASLSQR
+1227 TLDIPLD
-1240 STPNRHVQ
+1240 TPQNT
-1248 PVDDMPATHE
+1248 PLLM

>member
-1 MVTFQLATDRPIA
+1 MVTFKPVTDRPIA

-64 RVENFIATRDQESLS
+64 RVENFIATRDPESLS

-86 AAIAGLSAIPVAE
+86 TAIAGLSAIPVAE

-113 IATLRAAS
+113 ITALRAAT
-121 LAMEGETENM
+121 LTMDGETENM

-141 TLLVEQGIAD
+141 TILVEQGIAE
-151 GLKGVESRA
+151 GLKGLDSRS
-160 VEHAAQAGNIESAH
+160 AGHEARVSDIESAH
-174 RILDTLRN
+174 RILDVLRN
-182 GERIITANVARV
+182 GERIITAHVAKV
-194 LVTGDGAAATAARS
+194 LVTGDAAAAIAARN
-208 AGAALQ
+208 ACAALL
-214 PVVEQLRELMGA
+214 PVVEQLREVMGA
-226 PQERETLDQLATAL
+226 PQETKILDQLAAAV
-240 AAASRAVEHLGEAPK
+240 AAASVAVEHLGEAPRR
-255 LQGDEALRH
+255 QGDEALRQ
-264 LAVVGDVVERLET
+264 LAAVGDAAARLEA
-277 MLADVEGQVAHDA
+277 MLADADGLVGHDA

-325 LSPSAEIASSV
+325 LSPSAETAASV
-336 GAILD
+336 GLILD
-341 ELSRLSRVLPSSV
+341 ELSRLARVLPSSV
-354 GLQAKATPLTVSDQI
+354 GPQAKATPLTVSDQI

-381 ASNALGG
+381 ASNALSA
-388 ARDQVRNEAR
+388 ARDEVRNEAR
-398 SAGLLVARFAGQAR
+398 SAGLLVARFAGEAR
-412 SDAVIHNDRSM
+412 SDALVHNDRGM
-423 LATILAGTVAILL
+423 LATIVAGTVAVLL

-474 GRGDEIGIMT
+474 ARGDEIGIMT

-491 ENALRIRVLEAEAEA
+491 ENAQRIRVLEAEAEA

-525 LHQQTEVL
+525 LHQQTDIL

-581 ATTPPVDWRVQIERA
+581 ATTPPADWRVQVERA

-620 FELCPTPIDLN
+620 FELCPSPVDLN
-631 TVVGV
+631 KAVGV

-647 KGCTLTASIDPAL
+647 KGCTLTCSIDPAL

-697 MDGER
+697 IDGER

-753 MGGEVGVNSES
+753 MGGEVGVNSEP

-778 EQHTVPTE
+778 EQNTLLTE
-786 ASPMHERSSP
+786 ASQMLERSSAGTT
-796 STTNTIEQRHLRF
+796 STMEQRHLRF
-809 DDGRQGSH
+809 DDGRQGSR
-817 NDRASTPG
+817 NDLASTQG
-825 TDDEQHPEHA
+825 ADDEPYPEHA
-835 LRSKVLVVDD
+835 LRSRVLVVDD

-857 HDDYTVATATDGEQA
+857 QNDYIVATATDGEQA
-872 WALLQLRPIDVV
+872 WALLQLRPIDVI

-918 RGGSEACVSGLE
+918 RGGSDACISGLE

-951 AALRMSQVQTEL
+951 AALRMSQVQSEL
-963 HAKSRQAGMAEI
+963 QAKSRQAGMAEI

-1002 SSKAQGLGKV
+1002 TSKAQGLGKV
-1012 AQLMSEHVHDLSDFL
+1012 ARLMNEHVHDLSDFL
-1027 TNDHK
+1027 TTDNK
-1032 GKMLPDYLLKLA
+1032 GRMLPDYLLKLA
-1044 KVVTE
+1044 QVVTE
-1049 EQEGIIEELGQLTKG
+1049 EQQGIIEELGQLIKG

-1078 AVAVSIVETV
+1078 AVAVSVVETV
-1088 PVAALI
+1088 PVPELI

-1099 MSAGLLARR
+1099 MSAGSLARK

-1113 KDLADLPLL
+1113 KDIADLPLL
-1122 PLDRHRVLLILVNLI
+1122 SLDRHRVLLILVNLI
-1137 NNAKQALDSV
+1137 RNARQALDGVS
-1147 VDRSPCVTFSAFLAD
+1147 DRSPCITFCASLVD
-1162 GALRIT
+1162 GSVLRIT

-1173 NGIEPEHLKRIFSH
+1173 NGIAPEHLARIFSH

-1213 LTVHSDGAGQGATF
+1213 LSVHSDGAGQGATF
-1227 TLDIPLDASLSQR
+1227 ILDIPLEAALSG
-1240 STPNRHVQ
+1240 
-1248 PVDDMPATHE
+1248 A

>member
-1 MVTFQLATDRPIA
+1 MLTFKSSTDRPIA

-27 MLAVSLVN
+27 MLVVSLVN

-86 AAIAGLSAIPVAE
+86 TAIAGLSAIPVAE

-113 IATLRAAS
+113 IAALRAAT
-121 LAMEGETENM
+121 LTMDGETENM

-141 TLLVEQGIAD
+141 TILVEQGIAD
-151 GLKGVESRA
+151 GLKGIDARA
-160 VEHAAQAGNIESAH
+160 AEHEARVSNIESAH
-174 RILDTLRN
+174 RILDILRD
-182 GERIITANVARV
+182 GERIIIVNVAKM
-194 LVTGDGAAATAARS
+194 LVSGDGAAVTAARN
-208 AGAALQ
+208 ACAALP
-214 PVVEQLRELMGA
+214 PVVEQLRELMEA
-226 PQERETLDQLATAL
+226 PQERETLDQLATAV
-240 AAASRAVEHLGEAPK
+240 AAVSKAVEHLGETPK
-255 LQGDEALRH
+255 LRGDEALRH
-264 LAVVGDVVERLET
+264 LAAVEDLVERLDV
-277 MLADVEGQVAHDA
+277 MLGEVDEHVSRDEN
-290 SDIQAATGLLHN
+290 DIQAATGLLHN

-325 LSPSAEIASSV
+325 LSPSAEVAGSV
-336 GAILD
+336 GEILD
-341 ELSRLSRVLPSSV
+341 ELSRLARVLPSSV

-369 AGYRAAFARFHQ
+369 AGYRAAFARFNQ
-381 ASNALGG
+381 ASNALSG

-412 SDAVIHNDRSM
+412 SDALIHNDRGM
-423 LATILAGTVAILL
+423 LATIVAGTVAILL

-444 SRFVA
+444 SRFIA

-462 AAGDLNAEIASA
+462 AAGDLNAKIASA
-474 GRGDEIGIMT
+474 ERGDEIGIMT

-512 ASLERMVAERTDT
+512 ASLERMVAERTDA
-525 LHQQTEVL
+525 LHHQTEVL
-533 EAQAVELIQ
+533 EAQAIELIQ

-581 ATTPPVDWRVQIERA
+581 ATTPPADWHVQVDRA

-620 FELCPTPIDLN
+620 FELCPMPVDLN
-631 TVVGV
+631 KTVGV

-647 KGCTLTASIDPAL
+647 KGCTLTCSIDPAL

-687 GGTVHLAVTP
+687 GGTVHLTVTAL
-697 MDGER
+697 DGER
-702 FELAV
+702 FEFAV

-740 GIGLALVKDLAEL
+740 GIGLALVKDLVEL
-753 MGGEVGVNSES
+753 MGGEVGVNSEP
-764 GRGSCFFVRLPLGV
+764 GQGSCFFVRLPLGA
-778 EQHTVPTE
+778 EQNTVPTE
-786 ASPMHERSSP
+786 VSNMFERSSP
-796 STTNTIEQRHLRF
+796 STASTTEQRHLRF
-809 DDGRQGSH
+809 DDGRLGIR
-817 NDRASTPG
+817 NDRAPMEEA
-825 TDDEQHPEHA
+825 DEQHPEHA

-845 SPEMLSYLSELL
+845 SPEMLGYLSELL
-857 HDDYTVATATDGEQA
+857 RDDYSVATATDGEQA
-872 WALLQLRPIDVV
+872 WALLQRRPIDVV

-894 GFGLTARIKASAG
+894 GFGLTARIKGSPG

-951 AALRMSQVQTEL
+951 AVLRMSQVQTEL
-963 HAKSRQAGMAEI
+963 NAKSRQAGMAEI

-1002 SSKAQGLGKV
+1002 TSKAQGLGKV
-1012 AQLMSEHVHDLSDFL
+1012 AQMMNEHVHDLSDFL
-1027 TNDHK
+1027 TKDHK

-1044 KVVTE
+1044 KVVAQ
-1049 EQEGIIEELGQLTKG
+1049 EQQGIIEELGQLTKG

-1088 PVAALI
+1088 PVAELI

-1099 MSAGLLARR
+1099 MSAGLLARQ

-1113 KDLADLPLL
+1113 KDIADLPLL
-1122 PLDRHRVLLILVNLI
+1122 PLDRHRMLLILVNLI
-1137 NNAKQALDSV
+1137 NNAKQALDGV
-1147 VDRSPCVTFSAFLAD
+1147 IDRSRCVTFSASLAD
-1162 GALRIT
+1162 GAVLRIT

-1173 NGIEPEHLKRIFSH
+1173 NGIAPEHLARIFSH

-1227 TLDIPLDASLSQR
+1227 ILDIPLDAPLSKR
-1240 STPNRHVQ
+1240 
-1248 PVDDMPATHE
+1248 

>member
-1 MVTFQLATDRPIA
+1 MLAFKPARDRPIA

-64 RVENFIATRDQESLS
+64 RVENFIATRDQESLF

-86 AAIAGLSAIPVAE
+86 TAITGLTAIPVAE
-99 AQSLKGSLERLAAA
+99 AESLKGSLERLAAA
-113 IATLRAAS
+113 IAALRAAT
-121 LAMEGETENM
+121 LTMDDETEDM

-141 TLLVEQGIAD
+141 TILVEQGIAD
-151 GLKGVESRA
+151 GLKGLDSRA
-160 VEHAAQAGNIESAH
+160 ADHEARVSNMETAH
-174 RILDTLRN
+174 RILDILRN
-182 GERIITANVARV
+182 GERIVTANVAKM
-194 LVTGDGAAATAARS
+194 LVTGDGAAATAARD
-208 AGAALQ
+208 ACAALP
-214 PVVEQLRELMGA
+214 PVVEQLREVMGA
-226 PQERETLDQLATAL
+226 PQEGETLDQLATAV
-240 AAASRAVEHLGEAPK
+240 AAVSLAVEHLGEAPK
-255 LQGDEALRH
+255 LRGGEALRQ
-264 LAVVGDVVERLET
+264 LAAVEDVVERLEA
-277 MLADVEGQVAHDA
+277 MVGEVDEHVAHEA
-290 SDIQAATGLLHN
+290 NDIQAATGLLRN

-325 LSPSAEIASSV
+325 LSPSAEVAGSV
-336 GAILD
+336 GDILD

-354 GLQAKATPLTVSDQI
+354 GLQAKATPLTVNDQI

-381 ASNALGG
+381 ASNSLSG

-398 SAGLLVARFAGQAR
+398 SAGLLVARFAGEAR
-412 SDAVIHNDRSM
+412 SDALVHNDRGM
-423 LATILAGTVAILL
+423 LATVVAGTVAILL

-449 QPIVALASVMRRL
+449 QPIVVLASVMRRL

-506 ERQQVQ
+506 ERQQVH

-581 ATTPPVDWRVQIERA
+581 ATTPPADWRVQIDRA

-620 FELCPTPIDLN
+620 FELCPAPIDLN
-631 TVVGV
+631 KTVGV
-636 LAEDAAMVAEG
+636 LAEDAAMVAKG
-647 KGCTLTASIDPAL
+647 KGCTLTCSIDPAL

-687 GGTVHLAVTP
+687 GGTVHLSVTP
-697 MDGER
+697 LDGER

-740 GIGLALVKDLAEL
+740 GIGLALVKDLVEL
-753 MGGEVGVNSES
+753 MGGEVGVNSEP
-764 GRGSCFFVRLPLGV
+764 GRGSCFFVRLPLGA
-778 EQHTVPTE
+778 EQNTVPTE
-786 ASPMHERSSP
+786 ASDMHERSQP
-796 STTNTIEQRHLRF
+796 STTEQRHLSF
-809 DDGRQGSH
+809 DDGRHGSS
-817 NDRASTPG
+817 NDRHSTHG
-825 TDDEQHPEHA
+825 ADDDQHPEHA
-835 LRSKVLVVDD
+835 LQSRVLVVDD

-857 HDDYTVATATDGEQA
+857 HNDYIVATAADGEQA
-872 WALLQLRPIDVV
+872 WALLQRRPIDVV
-884 VSDVMMPKLD
+884 VSDVMMPQLD

-907 FAHLPVILVTA
+907 FAHLPVILLTA

-963 HAKSRQAGMAEI
+963 QAKSRQAGMAEI

-990 NVSAELVSSQMR
+990 NISAELVSSQMR
-1002 SSKAQGLGKV
+1002 TSKAQGLGKV
-1012 AQLMSEHVHDLSDFL
+1012 AQLLNQHVNDLSDFL
-1027 TNDHK
+1027 TRDHK

-1044 KVVTE
+1044 EVVTA
-1049 EQEGIIEELGQLTKG
+1049 EQEGIIEELGRLTKG
-1064 IDHIKT
+1064 VDHIKT

-1078 AVAVSIVETV
+1078 AVAVSVVETV
-1088 PVAALI
+1088 PVPELI

-1099 MSAGLLARR
+1099 MSAGSRARQ

-1113 KDLADLPLL
+1113 KEIADLPLL

-1137 NNAKQALDSV
+1137 SNAKQALDGV
-1147 VDRSPCVTFSAFLAD
+1147 IDRSPCITFVVSLAD
-1162 GALRIT
+1162 GPVLRIT

-1173 NGIEPEHLKRIFSH
+1173 NGIASEDLARIFSH

-1198 GLHSCALAAQEMGGS
+1198 GLHSCALAAMEMGGS
-1213 LTVHSDGAGQGATF
+1213 LAVHSDGAGQGATF
-1227 TLDIPLDASLSQR
+1227 TLDIPVEGLS
-1240 STPNRHVQ
+1240 
-1248 PVDDMPATHE
+1248 

>member
-1 MVTFQLATDRPIA
+1 MLAFKSATNRPIA

-40 GMVRAVDSASHSA
+40 GMVGAVDSASHSA

-86 AAIAGLSAIPVAE
+86 TAIAGLTAIPVAE
-99 AQSLKGSLERLAAA
+99 AQSLKGSLQRLAAA
-113 IATLRAAS
+113 IAALRAAT
-121 LAMEGETENM
+121 LTMDGETENM

-141 TLLVEQGIAD
+141 TILVEQGIAD
-151 GLKGVESRA
+151 GLKGIQSRA
-160 VEHAAQAGNIESAH
+160 ADHEGRVSNIESAH
-174 RILDTLRN
+174 RILDILRN
-182 GERIITANVARV
+182 SERIITANVAKL
-194 LVTGDGAAATAARS
+194 LVTGDGATATAARD
-208 AGAALQ
+208 ACAALP
-214 PVVEQLRELMGA
+214 PVVEQLRELMTV
-226 PQERETLDQLATAL
+226 PQEVAALDQLATAV
-240 AAASRAVEHLGEAPK
+240 ASACVAVERLGEAPR
-255 LQGDEALRH
+255 LRGSEALRQ
-264 LAVVGDVVERLET
+264 LAAVGEVTERLEA
-277 MLADVEGQVAHDA
+277 MLAGVEEQVAHDA
-290 SDIQAATGLLHN
+290 NDIQAATGLLQN

-325 LSPSAEIASSV
+325 LSPSAEVA
-336 GAILD
+336 GAVDKILG
-341 ELSRLSRVLPSSV
+341 ELSRLARVLPSAV
-354 GLQAKATPLTVSDQI
+354 GPQTNATPLTVSEQI

-381 ASNALGG
+381 ASNALSG

-398 SAGLLVARFAGQAR
+398 SAGLLVARFAGEAR
-412 SDAVIHNDRSM
+412 SDALVHKDRGM
-423 LATILAGTVAILL
+423 LATIIAGTVAILL

-449 QPIVALASVMRRL
+449 RPIVALASVMRRL
-462 AAGDLNAEIASA
+462 AAGDLDAKIASA
-474 GRGDEIGIMT
+474 ERGDEIGIMT

-512 ASLERMVAERTDT
+512 ASLERMVAERTDK

-533 EAQAVELIQ
+533 EVQAVELIH

-581 ATTPPVDWRVQIERA
+581 ASTPPADWRVQIERA

-620 FELCPTPIDLN
+620 FELCPAPIDLN
-631 TVVGV
+631 NAVGV
-636 LAEDAAMVAEG
+636 LAEDAAMVAKG
-647 KGCTLTASIDPAL
+647 KGCTLTCNIDPDL

-687 GGTVHLAVTP
+687 GGTVHLAVTAL
-697 MDGER
+697 DDER
-702 FELAV
+702 FELSV

-740 GIGLALVKDLAEL
+740 GIGLALVKDLVEL
-753 MGGEVGVNSES
+753 MGGEVGVNSEP
-764 GRGSCFFVRLPLGV
+764 GRGSCFFVRFARGA
-778 EQHTVPTE
+778 EQNIVATE
-786 ASPMHERSSP
+786 ASNMQERSSLGAT
-796 STTNTIEQRHLRF
+796 STTEQRHLRF
-809 DDGRQGSH
+809 DDGRLGSR
-817 NDRASTPG
+817 NDRALIQG
-825 TDDEQHPEHA
+825 ADDEQPPEHA
-835 LRSKVLVVDD
+835 SRSRVLVVDD
-845 SPEMLSYLSELL
+845 SPEMLGYISELL
-857 HDDYTVATATDGEQA
+857 RDDYIVATATDGEQA

-884 VSDVMMPKLD
+884 VSDVMMPELD

-951 AALRMSQVQTEL
+951 AALRMRQVQTEL
-963 HAKSRQAGMAEI
+963 NAKSRQAGMAEI

-1002 SSKAQGLGKV
+1002 TSKAQGLGKV
-1012 AQLMSEHVHDLSDFL
+1012 AQLMNEHVNDLSDFL
-1027 TNDHK
+1027 TKDHK
-1032 GKMLPDYLLKLA
+1032 GKMLPNYLLKLA
-1044 KVVTE
+1044 EVVTA
-1049 EQEGIIEELGQLTKG
+1049 EQQSIIEELGQLTKG

-1088 PVAALI
+1088 PVPELI
-1094 DDALR
+1094 EDALR
-1099 MSAGLLARR
+1099 MSGGSLSRQ

-1113 KDLADLPLL
+1113 KEMADLPLL
-1122 PLDRHRVLLILVNLI
+1122 SLDRHRVLLILVNLI
-1137 NNAKQALDSV
+1137 RNAKQALDGV
-1147 VDRSPCVTFSAFLAD
+1147 TDRSPCITFGTSLAD
-1162 GALRIT
+1162 GPVLRIT

-1173 NGIEPEHLKRIFSH
+1173 NGITPEHLARIFSH

-1213 LTVHSDGAGQGATF
+1213 LNVHSDGAGQGATF
-1227 TLDIPLDASLSQR
+1227 TLDIPLDAPQ
-1240 STPNRHVQ
+1240 N
-1248 PVDDMPATHE
+1248 

>member
-1 MVTFQLATDRPIA
+1 MRGAMLTFKPARDRPIA
-14 VRIGLAV
+14 VKIGLAV

-53 EILASVNGATG
+53 EILASVNGATE
-64 RVENFIATRDQESLS
+64 RVENFIATRDQESLL

-86 AAIAGLSAIPVAE
+86 TAIAGLTAIPVAE
-99 AQSLKGSLERLAAA
+99 AESLKGSLERLAAA
-113 IATLRAAS
+113 IAALRAAT
-121 LAMEGETENM
+121 LTMDGETENM

-141 TLLVEQGIAD
+141 TILVEQGIAD
-151 GLKGVESRA
+151 GLKGLDSRA
-160 VEHAAQAGNIESAH
+160 TDHEARVSNIESAH
-174 RILDTLRN
+174 RILDILRN
-182 GERIITANVARV
+182 GERIITTNVAKM
-194 LVTGDGAAATAARS
+194 LVTGDGAAATAARN
-208 AGAALQ
+208 ACAALP
-214 PVVEQLRELMGA
+214 PVVEQLREVMGT
-226 PQERETLDQLATAL
+226 PQEGETLDQLATAV
-240 AAASRAVEHLGEAPK
+240 AAVSLAVEHLGEAPK
-255 LQGDEALRH
+255 HRGDEALLH
-264 LAVVGDVVERLET
+264 LAAVGDVADRLEA
-277 MLADVEGQVAHDA
+277 MLDEVNENVAHDA
-290 SDIQAATGLLHN
+290 NDIQAATGLLNN

-325 LSPSAEIASSV
+325 LSPSAEVAGSV
-336 GAILD
+336 GDILD
-341 ELSRLSRVLPSSV
+341 ELSRLARVLPSTV
-354 GLQAKATPLTVSDQI
+354 GLQAKATPLTVNDQI

-381 ASNALGG
+381 ASNSLSG

-398 SAGLLVARFAGQAR
+398 SAGLLVARFAGEAR
-412 SDAVIHNDRSM
+412 SDALVHNDRGM
-423 LATILAGTVAILL
+423 LATVVAGTVAILL

-449 QPIVALASVMRRL
+449 QPIVALALVMRRL

-512 ASLERMVAERTDT
+512 GSLERMVAERTDT
-525 LHQQTEVL
+525 LHQQTEAL
-533 EAQAVELIQ
+533 EAQAVELIE
-542 ARNQAETANQAKSD
+542 ARNQADTANQAKSD

-581 ATTPPVDWRVQIERA
+581 ATIPPADWRVQIDRA

-620 FELCPTPIDLN
+620 FELFPAPIDLN
-631 TVVGV
+631 KAVGV
-636 LAEDAAMVAEG
+636 LAEDAAMVAKG
-647 KGCTLTASIDPAL
+647 KGCTLTCSIDPAL

-697 MDGER
+697 LDGER
-702 FELAV
+702 FELSV

-740 GIGLALVKDLAEL
+740 GIGLALVKDLVEL
-753 MGGEVGVNSES
+753 MGGEVGVNSEP
-764 GRGSCFFVRLPLGV
+764 GRGSCFFVRLPLGA
-778 EQHTVPTE
+778 EQNTLPTE
-786 ASPMHERSSP
+786 ASNMYELSSP
-796 STTNTIEQRHLRF
+796 STTSTTEQRHLRF
-809 DDGRQGSH
+809 DDGRHGSS
-817 NDRASTPG
+817 NERASTEG
-825 TDDEQHPEHA
+825 ADDEQHPEHA
-835 LRSKVLVVDD
+835 LQSRVLVVDD

-857 HDDYTVATATDGEQA
+857 HNDYIVATAVDGEQA
-872 WALLQLRPIDVV
+872 WALLQHRPIDVV
-884 VSDVMMPKLD
+884 VSDVMMPELD

-907 FAHLPVILVTA
+907 FAHLPVILLTA

-951 AALRMSQVQTEL
+951 AAIRMSQVQTEL

-1002 SSKAQGLGKV
+1002 TSKAQGLGKV
-1012 AQLMSEHVHDLSDFL
+1012 AQLMNEHVNDLSDFL
-1027 TNDHK
+1027 TRDHK
-1032 GKMLPDYLLKLA
+1032 GKMLPGYLLKLA
-1044 KVVTE
+1044 EVVTA
-1049 EQEGIIEELGQLTKG
+1049 EQQGIIEELGRLTKG
-1064 IDHIKT
+1064 VDHIKT

-1078 AVAVSIVETV
+1078 AVAVSVVETV
-1088 PVAALI
+1088 PVPELI

-1099 MSAGLLARR
+1099 MSAGSLARQ

-1113 KDLADLPLL
+1113 KEIADLPLL
-1122 PLDRHRVLLILVNLI
+1122 SLDRHRVLLILVNLI
-1137 NNAKQALDSV
+1137 SNAKQALDGV
-1147 VDRSPCVTFSAFLAD
+1147 VDRSPCITLDASLAD
-1162 GALRIT
+1162 GSVLRIT
-1168 VADNG
+1168 VTDNG
-1173 NGIEPEHLKRIFSH
+1173 NGIAPEYLARIFSH

-1227 TLDIPLDASLSQR
+1227 TLDIPLDAPQ
-1240 STPNRHVQ
+1240 NKQ
-1248 PVDDMPATHE
+1248 

>member
-1 MVTFQLATDRPIA
+1 MLTFKSSTDRPIA

-27 MLAVSLVN
+27 MLVVSLVN

-86 AAIAGLSAIPVAE
+86 TAIAGLSAIPVAE

-113 IATLRAAS
+113 IAALRAAT
-121 LAMEGETENM
+121 LTMDGETENM

-141 TLLVEQGIAD
+141 TVLVEQGIAD
-151 GLKGVESRA
+151 GLKGIDARA
-160 VEHAAQAGNIESAH
+160 AEHEARVSNIESAH
-174 RILDTLRN
+174 RILDILRD
-182 GERIITANVARV
+182 GERIIIVNVAKM
-194 LVTGDGAAATAARS
+194 LVSGDGAAVTAARN
-208 AGAALQ
+208 ACAALP
-214 PVVEQLRELMGA
+214 PVVEQLRELMEA
-226 PQERETLDQLATAL
+226 PQERETLDQLATAV
-240 AAASRAVEHLGEAPK
+240 AAVSKAVEHLGETPK
-255 LQGDEALRH
+255 LRGDEALRH
-264 LAVVGDVVERLET
+264 LAAVEDLVERLDV
-277 MLADVEGQVAHDA
+277 MLGEVDEHVSRDEN
-290 SDIQAATGLLHN
+290 DIQAATGLLHN

-325 LSPSAEIASSV
+325 LSPSAEVAGSV
-336 GAILD
+336 GEILD
-341 ELSRLSRVLPSSV
+341 ELSRLARVLPSSV

-369 AGYRAAFARFHQ
+369 AGYRAAFARFNQ
-381 ASNALGG
+381 ASNALSG

-412 SDAVIHNDRSM
+412 SDALIHNDRGM
-423 LATILAGTVAILL
+423 LATIVAGTVAILL

-444 SRFVA
+444 SRFIA

-462 AAGDLNAEIASA
+462 AAGDLNAKIASA
-474 GRGDEIGIMT
+474 ERGDEIGIMT

-512 ASLERMVAERTDT
+512 ASLERMVAERTDA
-525 LHQQTEVL
+525 LHHQTEVL
-533 EAQAVELIQ
+533 EAQAIELIQ

-581 ATTPPVDWRVQIERA
+581 ATTPPADWHVQVDRA

-620 FELCPTPIDLN
+620 FELCPMPVDLN
-631 TVVGV
+631 KTVGV

-647 KGCTLTASIDPAL
+647 KGCTLTCSIDPAL

-687 GGTVHLAVTP
+687 GGTVHLTVTAL
-697 MDGER
+697 DGER
-702 FELAV
+702 FEFAV

-740 GIGLALVKDLAEL
+740 GIGLALVKDLVEL
-753 MGGEVGVNSES
+753 MGGEVGVNSEP
-764 GRGSCFFVRLPLGV
+764 GQGSCFFVRLPLGA
-778 EQHTVPTE
+778 EQNTVPTE
-786 ASPMHERSSP
+786 VSNMFERSSP
-796 STTNTIEQRHLRF
+796 STASTTEQRHLRF
-809 DDGRQGSH
+809 DDGRLGIR
-817 NDRASTPG
+817 NDRAPMEEA
-825 TDDEQHPEHA
+825 DEQHPEHA

-845 SPEMLSYLSELL
+845 SPEMLGYLSELL
-857 HDDYTVATATDGEQA
+857 RDDYSVATATDGEQA
-872 WALLQLRPIDVV
+872 WALLQRRPIDVV

-894 GFGLTARIKASAG
+894 GFGLTGRIKGSPG

-951 AALRMSQVQTEL
+951 AVLRMSQVQTEL
-963 HAKSRQAGMAEI
+963 NAKSRQAGMAEI

-1002 SSKAQGLGKV
+1002 TSKAQGLGKV
-1012 AQLMSEHVHDLSDFL
+1012 AQMMNEHVHDLSDFL
-1027 TNDHK
+1027 TKDHK

-1044 KVVTE
+1044 KVVAQ
-1049 EQEGIIEELGQLTKG
+1049 EQQGIIEELGQLTKG

-1088 PVAALI
+1088 PVAELI

-1099 MSAGLLARR
+1099 MSAGLLARQ

-1113 KDLADLPLL
+1113 KDIADLPLL
-1122 PLDRHRVLLILVNLI
+1122 PLDRHRMLLILVNLI
-1137 NNAKQALDSV
+1137 NNAKQALDGV
-1147 VDRSPCVTFSAFLAD
+1147 IDRSRCVTFSASLAD
-1162 GALRIT
+1162 GAVLRIT

-1173 NGIEPEHLKRIFSH
+1173 NGIAPEHLARIFSH

-1213 LTVHSDGAGQGATF
+1213 LTVRSDGAGQGATF
-1227 TLDIPLDASLSQR
+1227 ILDIPLDAPLSKR
-1240 STPNRHVQ
+1240 
-1248 PVDDMPATHE
+1248 

>member
-1 MVTFQLATDRPIA
+1 MLTFKSSTDRPIA

-27 MLAVSLVN
+27 MLVVSLVN

-86 AAIAGLSAIPVAE
+86 TAIAGLSAIPVAE

-113 IATLRAAS
+113 IAALRAAT
-121 LAMEGETENM
+121 LTMDGETENM

-141 TLLVEQGIAD
+141 TILVEQGIAD
-151 GLKGVESRA
+151 GLKGIDARA
-160 VEHAAQAGNIESAH
+160 AEHEARVSNIESAH
-174 RILDTLRN
+174 RILDILRD
-182 GERIITANVARV
+182 GERIIIVNVAKM
-194 LVTGDGAAATAARS
+194 LVSGDGAAVTAARN
-208 AGAALQ
+208 ACAALP
-214 PVVEQLRELMGA
+214 PVVEQLRELMEA
-226 PQERETLDQLATAL
+226 PQERETLDQLATAV
-240 AAASRAVEHLGEAPK
+240 AAVSKAVEHLGETPK
-255 LQGDEALRH
+255 LRGDEALRH
-264 LAVVGDVVERLET
+264 LAAVEDLVERLDV
-277 MLADVEGQVAHDA
+277 MLGEVDEHVSRDEN
-290 SDIQAATGLLHN
+290 DIQAATGLLHN

-325 LSPSAEIASSV
+325 LSPSAEVAGSV
-336 GAILD
+336 GEILD
-341 ELSRLSRVLPSSV
+341 ELSRLARVLPSSV
-354 GLQAKATPLTVSDQI
+354 ELQAKATPLTVSDQI
-369 AGYRAAFARFHQ
+369 AGYRAAFARFNQ
-381 ASNALGG
+381 ASNALSG

-412 SDAVIHNDRSM
+412 SDALIHNDRGM
-423 LATILAGTVAILL
+423 LATIVAGTVAILL

-444 SRFVA
+444 SRFIA

-462 AAGDLNAEIASA
+462 AAGDLNAKIASA
-474 GRGDEIGIMT
+474 ERGDEIGIMT

-512 ASLERMVAERTDT
+512 ASLERMVAERTDA
-525 LHQQTEVL
+525 LHHQTEVL
-533 EAQAVELIQ
+533 EAQAIELIQ

-571 ILAPLEQLSA
+571 ILAPLEQLSV
-581 ATTPPVDWRVQIERA
+581 ATTPPVDWRVQVDRA

-620 FELCPTPIDLN
+620 FELCPMPVDLN
-631 TVVGV
+631 KTVGV

-647 KGCTLTASIDPAL
+647 KGCTLTCSIDPAL

-687 GGTVHLAVTP
+687 GGTVHLTVTAL
-697 MDGER
+697 DGER
-702 FELAV
+702 FEFAV

-740 GIGLALVKDLAEL
+740 GIGLALVKDLVEL
-753 MGGEVGVNSES
+753 MGGEVGVNSEP
-764 GRGSCFFVRLPLGV
+764 GQGSCFFVRLPLGA
-778 EQHTVPTE
+778 EQNTVPTE
-786 ASPMHERSSP
+786 VSNMFERSSP
-796 STTNTIEQRHLRF
+796 STASTTEQRHLRF
-809 DDGRQGSH
+809 DDGRLGIR
-817 NDRASTPG
+817 NDRAPMEEA
-825 TDDEQHPEHA
+825 DEQHPEHA

-845 SPEMLSYLSELL
+845 SPEMLGYLSELL
-857 HDDYTVATATDGEQA
+857 RDDYSVATATDGEQA
-872 WALLQLRPIDVV
+872 WALLQRRPIDVV

-894 GFGLTARIKASAG
+894 GFGLTARIKGSPG

-951 AALRMSQVQTEL
+951 AVLRMSQVQTEL
-963 HAKSRQAGMAEI
+963 NAKSRQAGMAEI

-1002 SSKAQGLGKV
+1002 TSKAQGLGKV
-1012 AQLMSEHVHDLSDFL
+1012 AQMMNEHVHDLSDFL
-1027 TNDHK
+1027 TKDHK

-1044 KVVTE
+1044 KVVAQ
-1049 EQEGIIEELGQLTKG
+1049 EQQGIIEELGQLTKG

-1088 PVAALI
+1088 PVAELI

-1099 MSAGLLARR
+1099 MSAGLLARQ

-1113 KDLADLPLL
+1113 KDIADLPLL
-1122 PLDRHRVLLILVNLI
+1122 PLDRHRMLLILVNLI
-1137 NNAKQALDSV
+1137 NNAKQALDGV
-1147 VDRSPCVTFSAFLAD
+1147 IDRSRCVTFSASLAD
-1162 GALRIT
+1162 GAVLRIT

-1173 NGIEPEHLKRIFSH
+1173 NGIAPEHLARIFSH

-1213 LTVHSDGAGQGATF
+1213 LTVRSDGAGQGATF
-1227 TLDIPLDASLSQR
+1227 ILDIPLDAPLSKR
-1240 STPNRHVQ
+1240 
-1248 PVDDMPATHE
+1248 

>member
-1 MVTFQLATDRPIA
+1 MLTFKSSTDRPIA

-27 MLAVSLVN
+27 MLVVSLVN

-86 AAIAGLSAIPVAE
+86 TAIAGLSAIPVAE

-113 IATLRAAS
+113 IAALRAAT
-121 LAMEGETENM
+121 LTMDGETENM

-141 TLLVEQGIAD
+141 TILVEQGIAD
-151 GLKGVESRA
+151 GLKGIDARA
-160 VEHAAQAGNIESAH
+160 AEHEARVSNIESAH
-174 RILDTLRN
+174 RILDILRD
-182 GERIITANVARV
+182 GERIIIVNVAKM
-194 LVTGDGAAATAARS
+194 LVSGDGAAVTAARN
-208 AGAALQ
+208 ACAALP
-214 PVVEQLRELMGA
+214 PVVEQLRELMEA
-226 PQERETLDQLATAL
+226 PQERETLDQLAMAV
-240 AAASRAVEHLGEAPK
+240 AAVSKAVEHLGETPK
-255 LQGDEALRH
+255 LRGDEALRH
-264 LAVVGDVVERLET
+264 LAAVEDLVERLDV
-277 MLADVEGQVAHDA
+277 MLGEVDEHVSRDEN
-290 SDIQAATGLLHN
+290 DIQAATGLLHN

-325 LSPSAEIASSV
+325 LSPSAEVAGSV
-336 GAILD
+336 GEILD
-341 ELSRLSRVLPSSV
+341 ELSRLARVLPSSV

-369 AGYRAAFARFHQ
+369 AGYRAAFARFNQ
-381 ASNALGG
+381 ASNALSG

-412 SDAVIHNDRSM
+412 SDALIHNDRGM
-423 LATILAGTVAILL
+423 LATIVAGTVAILL

-444 SRFVA
+444 SRFIA

-462 AAGDLNAEIASA
+462 AAGDLNAKIASA
-474 GRGDEIGIMT
+474 ERGDEIGIMT

-512 ASLERMVAERTDT
+512 ASLERMVAERTDA
-525 LHQQTEVL
+525 LHHQTEVL
-533 EAQAVELIQ
+533 EAQAIELIQ

-581 ATTPPVDWRVQIERA
+581 ATTPPADWHVQVDRA

-620 FELCPTPIDLN
+620 FELCPMPVDLN
-631 TVVGV
+631 KTVGV

-647 KGCTLTASIDPAL
+647 KGCTLTCSIDPAL

-687 GGTVHLAVTP
+687 GGTVHLTVTAL
-697 MDGER
+697 DGER
-702 FELAV
+702 FEFAV

-740 GIGLALVKDLAEL
+740 GIGLALVKDLVEL
-753 MGGEVGVNSES
+753 MGGEVGVNSEP
-764 GRGSCFFVRLPLGV
+764 GQGSCFFVRLPLGA
-778 EQHTVPTE
+778 EQNTVPTE
-786 ASPMHERSSP
+786 VSNMFERSSP
-796 STTNTIEQRHLRF
+796 SMASTTEQRHLRF
-809 DDGRQGSH
+809 DDGRLGIR
-817 NDRASTPG
+817 NDRAPMEEA
-825 TDDEQHPEHA
+825 DEQHPEHA

-845 SPEMLSYLSELL
+845 SPEMLGYLSELL
-857 HDDYTVATATDGEQA
+857 RDDYSVATATDGEQA
-872 WALLQLRPIDVV
+872 WALLQRRPIDVV

-894 GFGLTARIKASAG
+894 GFGLTARIKGSPG

-951 AALRMSQVQTEL
+951 AVLRMSQVQTEL
-963 HAKSRQAGMAEI
+963 NAKSRQAGMAEI

-1002 SSKAQGLGKV
+1002 TSKAQGLGKV
-1012 AQLMSEHVHDLSDFL
+1012 AQMMNEHVHDLSDFL
-1027 TNDHK
+1027 TKDHK

-1044 KVVTE
+1044 KVVAQ
-1049 EQEGIIEELGQLTKG
+1049 EQQGIIEELGQLTKG

-1088 PVAALI
+1088 PVAELI

-1099 MSAGLLARR
+1099 MSAGLLARQ

-1113 KDLADLPLL
+1113 KDIADLPLL
-1122 PLDRHRVLLILVNLI
+1122 PLDRHRMLLILVNLI
-1137 NNAKQALDSV
+1137 NNAKQALDGV
-1147 VDRSPCVTFSAFLAD
+1147 IDRSRCVTFSASLAD
-1162 GALRIT
+1162 GAVLRIT

-1173 NGIEPEHLKRIFSH
+1173 NGIAPEHLARIFSH

-1213 LTVHSDGAGQGATF
+1213 LTVRSDGAGQGATF
-1227 TLDIPLDASLSQR
+1227 ILDIPLDAPLSKR
-1240 STPNRHVQ
+1240 
-1248 PVDDMPATHE
+1248 